1 MKRRRAQQAMV
12 KPAAAVV
19 LVLLLIIGVSWAS
32 CRKKKEAQTPVVE
45 LTTDVII
52 SEIMTNNTGTVS
64 DGAGNHPDY
73 IELHN
78 TSGEPQDISGWGLS
92 DREDRLWVFPDKT
105 VLPPDGYILVWC
117 TGEKVENALIA
128 DFKLGAEDVIRL
140 TNAMGEPLF
149 TMEIPS
155 IYTGY
160 TLSWDADARQYVQM
174 LPSPLYPNTPKGVAA
189 YEESRKLEQ
198 EAADAPLAVGTTA
211 HHNGIYISEF
221 MARNG
226 TTIAGPNGQYP
237 DWIELYNTTKNP
249 VDLSGCGLSDDISK
263 PYKFVFPQG
272 TVIGARE
279 YLLVWCMAE
288 DIEGYISLPFN
299 LSGSKGDCLV
309 LVDNNSGI
317 LDMCAFNAQQKDW
330 SMRREQSGADLDT
343 KANAFV
349 ASDQPTPGFP
359 NTPQGYAAFD
369 KQRNPDVG
377 VHDITFSEILSDGY
391 RYKLDS
397 KNVPDDDDLG
407 KWVELYNRSD
417 QTVVLTGY
425 SLSDNEKKPTKWVFP
440 EGTSIAGKGYLIL
453 YMSGSLPLEG
463 KKEDTVTPEMKA
475 LTLDFSVS
483 DQGETLYLYNDQQTL
498 IDRVTVPASVA
509 CVSYAKVGDTWGLC
523 ETPTPKAANTAPL
536 MGSAYCEAPVV
547 SLPSG
552 VYHGAQTVSMEVPA
566 GTYVTYTLDCTT
578 PTEASTRYRAGEQL
592 TFSENAVLRA
602 RTFSENGTGYK
613 SPVVSNTYIIVGDK
627 QTTDAHDS
635 TLPVCFLVTDP
646 DNLFNVDYGI
656 YVVGSHYQG
665 KTAATAWTTPANDRK
680 LGANYNQRG
689 REWERQAHWTYTS
702 AGGQNVLYES
712 DLMIRIFGSYSRYQ
726 KQRNFAL
733 IARKGY
739 GGSAFD
745 YPFFDN
751 RPSDWAYESLVLR
764 CSAKDAVATKIRD
777 CLMTGLL
784 EDGGVDLCV
793 QAYVQTALY
802 LNGQYWGVYNLR
814 EKVSRAYIAQHY
826 SINNKDTIDVLR
838 GNGVLVAGDPKAV
851 DDYAALI
858 DFCKSKNCDL
868 SNYGDYQYVCSQID
882 VENFALYCAAEIIVG
897 NNDSGNIK
905 WWRSSE
911 KDGKWRWIFYD
922 FCDAMA
928 RNDEKE
934 DSITNGY
941 RRDFFT
947 KYFHPEGHGAGKG
960 FSTVLARSLLKNNDF
975 VEIFLKYC
983 AMMVNEVYSPEKINA
998 KVDELSSNIASEI
1011 EWDFPR
1017 WDLSVKNW
1025 KAHINNVRGYA
1036 NHYQEYYFKY
1046 LKAYIKKNT
1055 NYKLTD
1061 QKMME
1066 IFGRTE

>member
-12 KPAAAVV
+12 KPAVAIL

-32 CRKKKEAQTPVVE
+32 CRKKKAAQTSAVQ

-52 SEIMTNNTGTVS
+52 SEIMINNTGIVS

-73 IELHN
+73 VELHN
-78 TSGEPQDISGWGLS
+78 ISAQNQDISGWGLS

-128 DFKLGAEDVIRL
+128 DFKLGAGDVIRF
-140 TNAMGEPLF
+140 TNGAGEPLF

-155 IYTGY
+155 VYTGY
-160 TLSWDADARQYVQM
+160 TLSWNGETRQYENM
-174 LPSPLYPNTPKGVAA
+174 LPSPLYPNTPAGVAA
-189 YEESRKLEQ
+189 YEESRKLNES
-198 EAADAPLAVGTTA
+198 EAPLSVGTTA
-211 HHNGIYISEF
+211 QHNGVYISEL

-226 TTIAGPNGQYP
+226 TTTAGPNGQYP
-237 DWIELYNTTKNP
+237 DWIELCNTATLP
-249 VDLSGCGLSDDISK
+249 VDLSGCGISDDIRK
-263 PYKFVFPQG
+263 PYKFTFPQG
-272 TVIGARE
+272 TTIGAGE
-279 YLLVWCMAE
+279 YLLLWCMA
-288 DIEGYISLPFN
+288 DQMDGYISLPFN
-299 LSGSKGDCLV
+299 LSGSKGDAV
-309 LVDNNSGI
+309 ILVDQNGGI
-317 LDMCAFNAQQKDW
+317 LDMCEFTAQEKDS
-330 SMRREQSGADLDT
+330 SMIRGYQANGDLDT
-343 KANAFV
+343 QSGFSVTDK
-349 ASDQPTPGFP
+349 PTPGYP
-359 NTPQGYAAFD
+359 NTSAGYAAFD

-391 RYKLDS
+391 RYHLDA
-397 KNVPDDDDLG
+397 KGVPDDDDQG

-417 QTVVLTGY
+417 QTVSLTGY

-463 KKEDTVTPEMKA
+463 KDEKSVTADMKA
-475 LTLDFSVS
+475 RTLNFSVS
-483 DQGETLYLYNDQQTL
+483 GQGETLYLYNDKGTL
-498 IDRVTVPASVA
+498 IDRVTVPMSMA
-509 CVSYAKVGDTWGLC
+509 CVSYARVGDTWGLC
-523 ETPTPKAANTAPL
+523 ETPTQGAANTAPL
-536 MGSAYCEAPVV
+536 LGSAYCDAPTV

-552 VYHGAQTVSMEVPA
+552 VYHGKQVISMEIPA
-566 GTYVTYTLDCTT
+566 GTYVTYTLDSTT
-578 PTEASTRYRAGEQL
+578 PTESSTRYRAGEQL
-592 TFSENAVLRA
+592 TFDTNAVLRA
-602 RTFSENGTGYK
+602 RAFSENGTLYK
-613 SPVVSNTYIIVGDK
+613 SQVVSNTYVIVGDK

-665 KTAATAWTTPANDRK
+665 KTAATEWTTPSNDRK

-689 REWERQAHWTYTS
+689 REWERPAHWTYTS
-702 AGGQNVLYES
+702 SGGKEVLFES
-712 DLMIRIFGSYSRYQ
+712 DLMIRIFGSFSRYQ
-726 KQRNFAL
+726 RQRNFAL

-739 GGSAFD
+739 GGSTLD
-745 YPFFDN
+745 YPFFSN
-751 RPSDWAYESLVLR
+751 RPFDSYESLVLR

-826 SINNKDTIDVLR
+826 SVTNKDSIDILR
-838 GNGVLVAGDPKAV
+838 GNGVLVSGDPKSV
-851 DDYAALI
+851 DDYNALI

-868 SNYGDYQYVCSQID
+868 SNYGDYEYVCSQMD

-911 KDGKWRWIFYD
+911 KDGKWRWIYYD

-928 RNDEKE
+928 RNDEKD
-934 DSITNGY
+934 DSVTNGY
-941 RRDFFT
+941 RRDFFS
-947 KYFHPEGHGAGKG
+947 KYFNPEGHGAGKG
-960 FSTVLARSLLKNNDF
+960 FSTVLARSLLKNNEF
-975 VEIFLKYC
+975 VEIFLKAC
-983 AMMVNEVYSPEKINA
+983 ALMVNDVYSPEKINA
-998 KVDELSSNIASEI
+998 KVDVLSSTIASEI

-1017 WDLSVKNW
+1017 WDLTVKNW

-1061 QKMME
+1061 EKMMQ

>member
-12 KPAAAVV
+12 KPAVAIL

-32 CRKKKEAQTPVVE
+32 CRKKKAAQTSAVQ

-52 SEIMTNNTGTVS
+52 SEIMINNTGIVS

-73 IELHN
+73 VELHN
-78 TSGEPQDISGWGLS
+78 ISAQNQDISGWGLS

-128 DFKLGAEDVIRL
+128 DFKLGAGDVIRL
-140 TNAMGEPLF
+140 TNGAGEPLF

-155 IYTGY
+155 VYTGY
-160 TLSWDADARQYVQM
+160 TLSWNGETRQYENM
-174 LPSPLYPNTPKGVAA
+174 LPSPLYPNTPAGVAA
-189 YEESRKLEQ
+189 YEESRKLNES
-198 EAADAPLAVGTTA
+198 EAPLSVGTTA
-211 HHNGIYISEF
+211 QHNGVYISEL

-226 TTIAGPNGQYP
+226 TTTAGPNGQYP
-237 DWIELYNTTKNP
+237 DWIELCNTATLP
-249 VDLSGCGLSDDISK
+249 VDLSGCGISDDIRK
-263 PYKFVFPQG
+263 PYKFTFPQG
-272 TVIGARE
+272 TTIGAGE
-279 YLLVWCMAE
+279 YLLLWCMA
-288 DIEGYISLPFN
+288 DQVDGYISLPFN
-299 LSGSKGDCLV
+299 LSGSKGDAV
-309 LVDNNSGI
+309 ILVDQNGGI
-317 LDMCAFNAQQKDW
+317 LDMCEFTAQEKDS
-330 SMRREQSGADLDT
+330 SMIRGYQANGDLDT
-343 KANAFV
+343 QSGFDLTDK
-349 ASDQPTPGFP
+349 PTPGYP
-359 NTPQGYAAFD
+359 NTSAGYAAFD

-391 RYKLDS
+391 RYHLDA
-397 KNVPDDDDLG
+397 KGVPDDDDQG

-417 QTVVLTGY
+417 QTVSLTGY

-463 KKEDTVTPEMKA
+463 KDEKSVTADMKA
-475 LTLDFSVS
+475 RTLNFSVS
-483 DQGETLYLYNDQQTL
+483 GQGETLYLYNDKGTL
-498 IDRVTVPASVA
+498 IDRVTVPMSMA
-509 CVSYAKVGDTWGLC
+509 CVSYARVGDTWGLC
-523 ETPTPKAANTAPL
+523 ETPTQGAANTAPL
-536 MGSAYCEAPVV
+536 LGSAYCDAPTV

-552 VYHGAQTVSMEVPA
+552 VYHGKQVISMEIPA
-566 GTYVTYTLDCTT
+566 GTYVTYTLDSTT
-578 PTEASTRYRAGEQL
+578 PTESSTRYRAGEQL
-592 TFSENAVLRA
+592 TFDTNAVLRA
-602 RTFSENGTGYK
+602 RAFSENGTLYK
-613 SPVVSNTYIIVGDK
+613 SQVVSNTYVIVGDK

-665 KTAATAWTTPANDRK
+665 KTAATEWTTPSNDRK

-689 REWERQAHWTYTS
+689 REWERPAHWTYTS
-702 AGGQNVLYES
+702 SGGKEVLFES
-712 DLMIRIFGSYSRYQ
+712 DLMIRIFGSFSRYQ
-726 KQRNFAL
+726 RQRNFAL

-739 GGSAFD
+739 GGSTLD
-745 YPFFDN
+745 YPFFSN
-751 RPSDWAYESLVLR
+751 RPFDSYESLVLR

-826 SINNKDTIDVLR
+826 SVTNKDSIDILR
-838 GNGVLVAGDPKAV
+838 GNGVLVSGDPKAV
-851 DDYAALI
+851 DDYNALI

-868 SNYGDYQYVCSQID
+868 SNYGDYEYVCSQMD

-911 KDGKWRWIFYD
+911 KDGKWRWIYYD

-928 RNDEKE
+928 RNDEKD
-934 DSITNGY
+934 DSVTNGY
-941 RRDFFT
+941 RRDFFS
-947 KYFHPEGHGAGKG
+947 KYFNPEGHGAGKG
-960 FSTVLARSLLKNNDF
+960 FSTVLARSLLKNNEF
-975 VEIFLKYC
+975 VEIFLKAC
-983 AMMVNEVYSPEKINA
+983 ALMVNDVYSPEKIDA
-998 KVDELSSNIASEI
+998 KVDVLSSTIASEI

-1046 LKAYIKKNT
+1046 LKNYINKNT

>member
-12 KPAAAVV
+12 KPAVAIL

-32 CRKKKEAQTPVVE
+32 CRKKKAAQTSAVQ

-52 SEIMTNNTGTVS
+52 SEIMINNTGIVS

-73 IELHN
+73 VELHN
-78 TSGEPQDISGWGLS
+78 ISAQNQDISGWGLS

-128 DFKLGAEDVIRL
+128 NFKLGAGDVIRL
-140 TNAMGEPLF
+140 TNGAGEPLF

-155 IYTGY
+155 VYTGY
-160 TLSWDADARQYVQM
+160 TLSWNGETRQYENM
-174 LPSPLYPNTPKGVAA
+174 LPSPLYPNTPAGVAA
-189 YEESRKLEQ
+189 YEESRKLNES
-198 EAADAPLAVGTTA
+198 EAPLSVGTTA
-211 HHNGIYISEF
+211 QHNGVYISEL

-226 TTIAGPNGQYP
+226 TTTAGPNGQYP
-237 DWIELYNTTKNP
+237 DWIELCNTATLP
-249 VDLSGCGLSDDISK
+249 VDLSGCGISDDIRK
-263 PYKFVFPQG
+263 PYKFTFPQG
-272 TVIGARE
+272 TTIGAGE
-279 YLLVWCMAE
+279 YLLLWCMA
-288 DIEGYISLPFN
+288 DQMDGYISLPFN
-299 LSGSKGDCLV
+299 LSGSKGDAV
-309 LVDNNSGI
+309 ILVDQNGGI
-317 LDMCAFNAQQKDW
+317 LDMCEFTAQEKDS
-330 SMRREQSGADLDT
+330 SMIRGYQANGDLDT
-343 KANAFV
+343 QSGFSVTDK
-349 ASDQPTPGFP
+349 PTPGYP
-359 NTPQGYAAFD
+359 NTSAGYAAFD

-391 RYKLDS
+391 RYHLDA
-397 KNVPDDDDLG
+397 KGVPDDDDQG

-417 QTVVLTGY
+417 QTVSLTGY

-463 KKEDTVTPEMKA
+463 KDEKSVTADMKA
-475 LTLDFSVS
+475 RTLNFSVS
-483 DQGETLYLYNDQQTL
+483 GQGETLYLYNDKGTL
-498 IDRVTVPASVA
+498 IDRVTVPMSMA
-509 CVSYAKVGDTWGLC
+509 CVSYARVGDTWGLC
-523 ETPTPKAANTAPL
+523 ETPTQGAANTAPL
-536 MGSAYCEAPVV
+536 LGSAYCDAPTV

-552 VYHGAQTVSMEVPA
+552 VYHGKQVISMEIPA
-566 GTYVTYTLDCTT
+566 GTYVTYTLDSTP
-578 PTEASTRYRAGEQL
+578 PTESSTRYRAGEQL
-592 TFSENAVLRA
+592 TFDTNAVLRA
-602 RTFSENGTGYK
+602 RAFSENGTLYK
-613 SPVVSNTYIIVGDK
+613 SQVVSNTYVIVGDK

-665 KTAATAWTTPANDRK
+665 KTAATEWTTPSNDRK

-689 REWERQAHWTYTS
+689 REWERPAHWTYTS
-702 AGGQNVLYES
+702 SGGKEVLFES
-712 DLMIRIFGSYSRYQ
+712 DLMIRIFGSFSRYQ
-726 KQRNFAL
+726 RQRNFAL

-739 GGSAFD
+739 GGSTLD
-745 YPFFDN
+745 YPFFSN
-751 RPSDWAYESLVLR
+751 RPFDSYESLVLR

-826 SINNKDTIDVLR
+826 SVTNKDSIDILR
-838 GNGVLVAGDPKAV
+838 GNGVLVSGDPKAV
-851 DDYAALI
+851 DDYNALI

-868 SNYGDYQYVCSQID
+868 SNYGDYEYVCSQMD

-911 KDGKWRWIFYD
+911 KDGKWRWIYYD

-928 RNDEKE
+928 RNDEKD
-934 DSITNGY
+934 DSVTNGY
-941 RRDFFT
+941 RRDFFS
-947 KYFHPEGHGAGKG
+947 KYFNPEGHGAGKG
-960 FSTVLARSLLKNNDF
+960 FSTVLARSLLKNNEF
-975 VEIFLKYC
+975 VEIFLKAC
-983 AMMVNEVYSPEKINA
+983 ALMVNDVYSPEKINA
-998 KVDELSSNIASEI
+998 KVDVLSSTIASEI

-1017 WDLSVKNW
+1017 WDLTVKNW

-1061 QKMME
+1061 EKMMQ

>member
-12 KPAAAVV
+12 KPAVAIL

-32 CRKKKEAQTPVVE
+32 CRKKKAAQTSAVQ

-52 SEIMTNNTGTVS
+52 SEIMINNTGIVS

-73 IELHN
+73 VELHN
-78 TSGEPQDISGWGLS
+78 ISAQNQDISGWGLS
-92 DREDRLWVFPDKT
+92 DREDRLWVFPEKT

-128 DFKLGAEDVIRL
+128 DFKLGAGDVIRL
-140 TNAMGEPLF
+140 TNGAGEPLF
-149 TMEIPS
+149 TMETPS
-155 IYTGY
+155 VYTGY
-160 TLSWDADARQYVQM
+160 TLSWNGETRQYENM
-174 LPSPLYPNTPKGVAA
+174 LPSPLYPNTPAG
-189 YEESRKLEQ
+189 
-198 EAADAPLAVGTTA
+198 GTTA
-211 HHNGIYISEF
+211 QHNGVYISEL

-226 TTIAGPNGQYP
+226 TTTAGPNGQYP
-237 DWIELYNTTKNP
+237 DWIELCNTATLP
-249 VDLSGCGLSDDISK
+249 VDLSGCGISDDIRK
-263 PYKFVFPQG
+263 PYKFTFPQG
-272 TVIGARE
+272 TTIGAGE
-279 YLLVWCMAE
+279 YLLLWCMA
-288 DIEGYISLPFN
+288 DQMDGYISLPFN
-299 LSGSKGDCLV
+299 LSGSKGDAV
-309 LVDNNSGI
+309 ILVDQNGGI
-317 LDMCAFNAQQKDW
+317 LDMCEFTAQEKDS
-330 SMRREQSGADLDT
+330 SMIRGYQANGDLDT
-343 KANAFV
+343 QSGFSVTDK
-349 ASDQPTPGFP
+349 PTPGYP
-359 NTPQGYAAFD
+359 NTSAGYAAFD

-391 RYKLDS
+391 RYHLDA
-397 KNVPDDDDLG
+397 KGVPDDDDQG

-417 QTVVLTGY
+417 QTVSLTGY

-463 KKEDTVTPEMKA
+463 KDEKSVTADMKA
-475 LTLDFSVS
+475 RTLNFSVS
-483 DQGETLYLYNDQQTL
+483 GQGETLYLYNDKGTL
-498 IDRVTVPASVA
+498 IDRVTVPMSMA
-509 CVSYAKVGDTWGLC
+509 CVSYARVGDTWGLC
-523 ETPTPKAANTAPL
+523 ETPTQGAANTAPL
-536 MGSAYCEAPVV
+536 LGSAYCDAPTV

-552 VYHGAQTVSMEVPA
+552 VYHGKQVISMEIPA
-566 GTYVTYTLDCTT
+566 GTYVTYTLDSTT
-578 PTEASTRYRAGEQL
+578 PTESSTRYRAGEQL
-592 TFSENAVLRA
+592 TFDTNAVLRA
-602 RTFSENGTGYK
+602 RAFSENGTLYK
-613 SPVVSNTYIIVGDK
+613 SQVVSNTYVIVGDK

-665 KTAATAWTTPANDRK
+665 KTAATEWTTPSNDRK

-689 REWERQAHWTYTS
+689 REWERPAHWTYTS
-702 AGGQNVLYES
+702 SGGKEVLFES
-712 DLMIRIFGSYSRYQ
+712 DLMIRIFGSFSRYQ
-726 KQRNFAL
+726 RQRNFAL

-739 GGSAFD
+739 GGSTLD
-745 YPFFDN
+745 YPFFSN
-751 RPSDWAYESLVLR
+751 RPFDSYESLVLR

-826 SINNKDTIDVLR
+826 SVTNKDSIDILR
-838 GNGVLVAGDPKAV
+838 GNGVLVSGDPKAV
-851 DDYAALI
+851 DDYNALI

-868 SNYGDYQYVCSQID
+868 SNYGDYEYVCSQMD

-911 KDGKWRWIFYD
+911 KDGKWRWIYYD

-928 RNDEKE
+928 RNDEKD
-934 DSITNGY
+934 DSVTNGY
-941 RRDFFT
+941 RRDFFS
-947 KYFHPEGHGAGKG
+947 KYFNPEGHGAGKG
-960 FSTVLARSLLKNNDF
+960 FSTVLARSLLKNNEF
-975 VEIFLKYC
+975 VEIFLKAC
-983 AMMVNEVYSPEKINA
+983 ALMVNDVYSPEKINA
-998 KVDELSSNIASEI
+998 KVDVLSSTIASEI

-1017 WDLSVKNW
+1017 WDLTVKNW

-1061 QKMME
+1061 EKMMQ

>member
-1 MKRRRAQQAMV
+1 MKRRRAQLAMV

-32 CRKKKEAQTPVVE
+32 CRKKKAAEAPAVQ

-52 SEIMTNNTGTVS
+52 SEIMTNNTGIVS

-73 IELHN
+73 VELHN
-78 TSGEPQDISGWGLS
+78 TSTQEQDISGWGLS

-128 DFKLGAEDVIRL
+128 DFKLSAGDVIRL
-140 TNAMGEPLF
+140 TNAAGEPLF

-160 TLSWDADARQYVQM
+160 TLSWDDNARQYVEM
-174 LPSPLYPNTPKGVAA
+174 LPSPLYPNTPAGSAA
-189 YEESRKLEQ
+189 YEESRKLGEN
-198 EAADAPLAVGTTA
+198 DAPLSVGATA
-211 HHNGIYISEF
+211 QHNGVYISEL

-226 TTIAGPNGQYP
+226 TTTAGPNGQYP
-237 DWIELYNTTKNP
+237 DWIELHNTTNAP
-249 VDLSGCGLSDDISK
+249 VDLSGCGISDDIRK
-263 PYKFVFPQG
+263 PYKFTFPQG
-272 TVIGARE
+272 SSIDPGQ
-279 YLLVWCMAE
+279 YLLLWCMPE
-288 DIEGYISLPFN
+288 EMEGYISLPFN
-299 LSGSKGDCLV
+299 LSGSKGDAV
-309 LVDNNSGI
+309 ILVDKNGGI
-317 LDMCAFNAQQKDW
+317 LDMCEFGVQTKDC
-330 SMRREQSGADLDT
+330 SMIRGYTGSGDLDT
-343 KANAFV
+343 QSGFV
-349 ASDQPTPGFP
+349 SSDKPTPGYP
-359 NTPQGYAAFD
+359 NTAAGYAAFD

-391 RYKLDS
+391 RYKLDA
-397 KNVPDDDDLG
+397 KNTPDDDDQG

-417 QTVVLTGY
+417 QTVSLTGY

-463 KKEDTVTPEMKA
+463 KDEKSVTAEMKA
-475 LTLDFSVS
+475 RTLNFSVS
-483 DQGETLYLYNDQQTL
+483 GQGETLYLYNDAGTL
-498 IDRVTVPASVA
+498 IDRVTVPMSVA
-509 CVSYAKVGDTWGLC
+509 CVSYAKVGDSWGLC
-523 ETPTPKAANTAPL
+523 DTPTQGAANTAPL
-536 MGSAYCEAPVV
+536 LGSAYCEVPAV
-547 SLPSG
+547 SQPSG
-552 VYHGAQTVSMEVPA
+552 VYHGTQVVSMEVPA
-566 GTYVTYTLDCTT
+566 GTYVTYTLDSTT
-578 PTEASTRYRAGEQL
+578 PTESSTRYRAGEQL
-592 TFSENAVLRA
+592 TFSQNAVLRA
-602 RTFSENGTGYK
+602 RAFSENGTLYK
-613 SPVVSNTYIIVGDK
+613 SPVVSNTYIIVGDT

-656 YVVGSHYQG
+656 YVVGSHFQG
-665 KTAATAWTTPANDRK
+665 KTAATEWTTPANDRK

-689 REWERQAHWTYTS
+689 REWERPAHWTYTS
-702 AGGQNVLYES
+702 AGGKEVLYES
-712 DLMIRIFGSYSRYQ
+712 DLMIRIFGAFSRYQ

-739 GGSAFD
+739 GGSTLD
-745 YPFFDN
+745 YPFFSN
-751 RPSDWAYESLVLR
+751 RPFTSYESLVLR
-764 CSAKDAVATKIRD
+764 CSAKDAVATKLRD
-777 CLMTGLL
+777 IMMTGLI
-784 EDGGVDLCV
+784 EDAGLDTAV

-814 EKVSRAYIAQHY
+814 EKISRSFIAQHY
-826 SINNKDTIDVLR
+826 SITNKDSIDVMKW
-838 GNGVLVAGDPKAV
+838 NGVYAAGNPDCV
-851 DDYAALI
+851 NDYKALI
-858 DFCKSKNCDL
+858 DFCESKNCDL
-868 SNYGDYQYVCSQID
+868 SNYGDYEYVCSQID
-882 VENFALYCAAEIIVG
+882 VENFAMYCAVEIVTG

-911 KDGKWRWIFYD
+911 KDGKWRWILYD
-922 FCDAMA
+922 FDDAMA
-928 RNDEKE
+928 RNDERDD
-934 DSITNGY
+934 DSTNGY
-941 RRDFFT
+941 RRDFFS
-947 KYFHPEGHGAGKG
+947 KYFHPKGHGAGKG

-983 AMMVNEVYSPEKINA
+983 AVMVNEVYSPEKIVA
-998 KVDELSSNIASEI
+998 KVDALSGNIASEI

-1017 WDLSVKNW
+1017 WSLTVKNW

-1046 LKAYIKKNT
+1046 LKNYINKNT

>member
-12 KPAAAVV
+12 KPAVAAI

-32 CRKKKEAQTPVVE
+32 CRKKKTAKV
-45 LTTDVII
+45 LTVQLTSDIVI
-52 SEIMTNNTGTVS
+52 SEIMVNNTGIVS

-73 IELHN
+73 VELHN
-78 TSGEPQDISGWGLS
+78 TSIKEQDISGWGLS

-117 TGEKVENALIA
+117 TGEKVDNALVA
-128 DFKLGAEDVIRL
+128 DFKLSAGDVIRL
-140 TNAMGEPLF
+140 TNAGGEPLF
-149 TMEIPS
+149 TMEVPS
-155 IYTGY
+155 VYTGY
-160 TLSWDADARQYVQM
+160 TLSWNAGTQEYEEM
-174 LPSPLYPNTPKGVAA
+174 LPSPLYPNTAAGIAA
-189 YEESRKLEQ
+189 YEESRKLGEN
-198 EAADAPLAVGTTA
+198 DAPVSVGTTSQ
-211 HHNGIYISEF
+211 HNGVYISEL
-221 MARNG
+221 MTRNG
-226 TTIAGPNGQYP
+226 TTTAGPNGQYP
-237 DWIELYNTTKNP
+237 DWIELHNTTNGP
-249 VDLSGCGLSDDISK
+249 VDLSGCGISDDIRK
-263 PYKFVFPQG
+263 PYKYTFPQG
-272 TVIGARE
+272 TVIGAGE
-279 YLLVWCMAE
+279 YKLLWCMPE
-288 DIEGYISLPFN
+288 KMPDYISLPFN
-299 LSGSKGDCLV
+299 LSGSKGDSV
-309 LVDNNSGI
+309 ILVDKNGGI
-317 LDMCAFNAQQKDW
+317 LDMCEFGAQEKDW
-330 SMRREQSGADLDT
+330 SMIRGYTAGGDLDT
-343 KANAFV
+343 AGGFT
-349 ASDQPTPGFP
+349 ASDKPTPGYP
-359 NTPQGYAAFD
+359 NTTAGYAAFD

-397 KNVPDDDDLG
+397 KGVPDDDDQG
-407 KWVELYNRSD
+407 KWIELYNRSD
-417 QTVVLTGY
+417 QTVSLTGY

-453 YMSGSLPLEG
+453 YMNGSLPLEG
-463 KKEDTVTPEMKA
+463 KKEDSVTADMKA
-475 LTLDFSVS
+475 RTLSFAVS
-483 DQGETLYLYNDQQTL
+483 GQGETLYLYNNSGTL
-498 IDRVTVPASVA
+498 IDRVTVPVSVA

-523 ETPTPKAANTAPL
+523 ETPTQGAANTAPL
-536 MGSAYCEAPVV
+536 LGSAYCEEPVF
-547 SLPSG
+547 SLSSG
-552 VYHGAQTVSMEVPA
+552 VYHGTQSVSIDVPA
-566 GTYVTYTLDCTT
+566 GTYVTYTLDSTT
-578 PTEASTRYRAGEQL
+578 PTNTSTRYRAGEKF
-592 TFSENAVLRA
+592 TVSENTVIRA
-602 RTFSENGTGYK
+602 RAFSENGTLYK

-627 QTTDAHDS
+627 QTIKAHDS

-656 YVVGSHYQG
+656 YVVGSHFQG
-665 KTAATAWTTPANDRK
+665 KTKATEWTTPANDRK

-689 REWERQAHWTYTS
+689 REWERPAHWTYTS
-702 AGGQNVLYES
+702 PGGQSVLFEQ
-712 DLMIRIFGSYSRYQ
+712 DLMIRIFGSFSRYQ

-733 IARKGY
+733 VARKGF
-739 GGSAFD
+739 GGSTLD
-745 YPFFDN
+745 YPFFSN
-751 RPSDWAYESLVLR
+751 RPFESYESLVLR

-784 EDGGVDLCV
+784 EDGGADIGV

-802 LNGQYWGVYNLR
+802 LNGEYWGIYNLR
-814 EKVSRAYIAQHY
+814 EKVSRAFIAQHY
-826 SINNKDTIDVLR
+826 SVSNKDTIDVLR
-838 GNGVLVAGDPKAV
+838 GNGVLVSGDPKAV

-858 DFCKSKNCDL
+858 KFCESKKCDL
-868 SNYGDYQYVCSQID
+868 SNYGDYEYVCSQID

-934 DSITNGY
+934 DAYTNGY

-947 KYFHPEGHGAGKG
+947 KYFHPDGHGAGKG

-983 AMMVNEVYSPEKINA
+983 AMMVNDVYSPEKINA
-998 KVDELSSNIASEI
+998 KVDVLAGNIASEI

-1017 WDLSVKNW
+1017 WELTVKNW

-1061 QKMME
+1061 AKMME

>member
-1 MKRRRAQQAMV
+1 MV
-12 KPAAAVV
+12 KPAAAVG

-78 TSGEPQDISGWGLS
+78 TSSEPQDISGWGLS

-211 HHNGIYISEF
+211 HHNGVYISEF

-237 DWIELYNTTKNP
+237 DWIELYNTTKSP

-317 LDMCAFNAQQKDW
+317 LDMCEFNAQQKDW

-343 KANAFV
+343 KPSAFV

-498 IDRVTVPASVA
+498 IDRVTVPASMA

-578 PTEASTRYRAGEQL
+578 PTESSTRYRAGEQL
-592 TFSENAVLRA
+592 TFDTNAVLRA
-602 RTFSENGTGYK
+602 RTFSENGTLYK
-613 SPVVSNTYIIVGDK
+613 SPMVSNTYVIVGDK

-656 YVVGSHYQG
+656 YVVGSHFQG

-689 REWERQAHWTYTS
+689 REWERPAHWTYTS
-702 AGGQNVLYES
+702 SGGKEVLYES
-712 DLMIRIFGSYSRYQ
+712 DLMIRIFGAFSRYQ

-739 GGSAFD
+739 GGSTLD
-745 YPFFDN
+745 YPFFSN
-751 RPSDWAYESLVLR
+751 RPFESYESLVLR

-777 CLMTGLL
+777 IMMTGLIDDAHL
-784 EDGGVDLCV
+784 DTAV

-814 EKVSRAYIAQHY
+814 EKVSRSFIAQHY
-826 SINNKDTIDVLR
+826 SINNKDSIDVMKW
-838 GNGVLVAGDPKAV
+838 NGVYAAGDPDCVK
-851 DDYAALI
+851 DYQALI

-868 SNYGDYQYVCSQID
+868 SNYGDYEYVCSQID
-882 VENFALYCAAEIIVG
+882 VENFAMYCAVEIVTG

-911 KDGKWRWIFYD
+911 KDGKWRWILYD
-922 FCDAMA
+922 FDDAMA

-934 DSITNGY
+934 DAYTNGY
-941 RRDFFT
+941 RRDFFS
-947 KYFHPEGHGAGKG
+947 KYFHPDGHGANKG
-960 FSTVLARSLLKNNDF
+960 FSTVLARSLLKNNEF

-983 AMMVNEVYSPEKINA
+983 AKMVNDVYSSEKIVA
-998 KVDELSSNIASEI
+998 KVDTLSGNIASEI

-1017 WDLSVKNW
+1017 WELTVKNW
-1025 KAHINNVRGYA
+1025 KAHLNNVKGYA

>member
-12 KPAAAVV
+12 KPAVAIV

-32 CRKKKEAQTPVVE
+32 CRKKKAAQVAAVQ

-52 SEIMTNNTGTVS
+52 SEIMINNTGTVS

-73 IELHN
+73 VELHN
-78 TSGEPQDISGWGLS
+78 VSAQNQDISGWGLS
-92 DREDRLWVFPDKT
+92 DREDRLWVFPEKT

-128 DFKLGAEDVIRL
+128 DFKLGAGDVIRL
-140 TNAMGEPLF
+140 TNAAGEPLF

-155 IYTGY
+155 VYTGY
-160 TLSWDADARQYVQM
+160 TLSWNSETRQYENM
-174 LPSPLYPNTPKGVAA
+174 LPSPLYPNTPAGVAA
-189 YEESRKLEQ
+189 YEESRKLNES
-198 EAADAPLAVGTTA
+198 EAPLSVGTTA
-211 HHNGIYISEF
+211 QHNGVYISELQ
-221 MARNG
+221 ARNG
-226 TTIAGPNGQYP
+226 TTTAGPNGQYP
-237 DWIELYNTTKNP
+237 DWVELYNTTSLP
-249 VDLSGCGLSDDISK
+249 VDLSGCGVSDDIRK
-263 PYKFVFPQG
+263 PYKFTFPQG
-272 TVIGARE
+272 TTIGAGE
-279 YLLVWCMAE
+279 YLLLWCMA
-288 DIEGYISLPFN
+288 DQVDGYISLPFN
-299 LSGSKGDCLV
+299 LSGSKGDAV
-309 LVDNNSGI
+309 ILVDQNGGI
-317 LDMCAFNAQQKDW
+317 LDICEFTAQEKDS
-330 SMRREQSGADLDT
+330 SMIRGYQANGDLDT
-343 KANAFV
+343 QSGFSVTDK
-349 ASDQPTPGFP
+349 PTPGYP
-359 NTPQGYAAFD
+359 NTSAGYAAFD

-391 RYKLDS
+391 RYHLDA
-397 KNVPDDDDLG
+397 KGVPDDDDQG

-417 QTVVLTGY
+417 QTVSLTGY

-463 KKEDTVTPEMKA
+463 KDEKSVTAEMKA
-475 LTLDFSVS
+475 RTLNFSVS
-483 DQGETLYLYNDQQTL
+483 GQGETLYLYNDKGTL
-498 IDRVTVPASVA
+498 IDRVTVPMSMA
-509 CVSYAKVGDTWGLC
+509 CVSYARVGDTWGLC
-523 ETPTPKAANTAPL
+523 ETPTQGAANTAPL
-536 MGSAYCEAPVV
+536 LGSAYCDAPTV

-552 VYHGAQTVSMEVPA
+552 VYHGKQVISMEIPA
-566 GTYVTYTLDCTT
+566 GTYVTYTLDSTT
-578 PTEASTRYRAGEQL
+578 PTESSTRYRAGEQL
-592 TFSENAVLRA
+592 TFDTNAVLRA
-602 RTFSENGTGYK
+602 RAFSENGTLYK
-613 SPVVSNTYIIVGDK
+613 SQVVSNTYVIVGDK

-665 KTAATAWTTPANDRK
+665 KTAATEWTTPSNDRK

-689 REWERQAHWTYTS
+689 REWERPAHWTYTS
-702 AGGQNVLYES
+702 SGGKEVLFES
-712 DLMIRIFGSYSRYQ
+712 DLMIRIFGSFSRYQ
-726 KQRNFAL
+726 RQRNFAL

-739 GGSAFD
+739 GGSTLD
-745 YPFFDN
+745 YPFFSN
-751 RPSDWAYESLVLR
+751 RPFESYESLVLR

-784 EDGGVDLCV
+784 EDGGADICV

-802 LNGQYWGVYNLR
+802 LNGQYWGIYNLR
-814 EKVSRAYIAQHY
+814 EKVSRAFIAQHY
-826 SINNKDTIDVLR
+826 SVTNKDTIDVLR
-838 GNGVLVAGDPKAV
+838 GNGVLVAGDPKCV
-851 DDYAALI
+851 DDYKALI

-868 SNYGDYQYVCSQID
+868 SNYGDYEYVCSQID

-911 KDGKWRWIFYD
+911 KDGKWRWIYYD

-928 RNDEKE
+928 RNDEKD
-934 DSITNGY
+934 DSVTNGY
-941 RRDFFT
+941 RRDFFS
-947 KYFHPEGHGAGKG
+947 KYFNPEGHGAGKG
-960 FSTVLARSLLKNNDF
+960 FSTVLARSLLKNNEF
-975 VEIFLKYC
+975 VEIFLKAC
-983 AMMVNEVYSPEKINA
+983 ALMVNDVYSPEKINA
-998 KVDELSSNIASEI
+998 KVDVLSSTIASEI

-1017 WDLSVKNW
+1017 WDLTVKNW

-1061 QKMME
+1061 EKMMQ

>member
-12 KPAAAVV
+12 KPAVAIL

-32 CRKKKEAQTPVVE
+32 CRKKKAAQTSAVQ

-52 SEIMTNNTGTVS
+52 SEIMINNTGTVS

-73 IELHN
+73 VELHN
-78 TSGEPQDISGWGLS
+78 VSTQNQDISGWGLS
-92 DREDRLWVFPDKT
+92 DREDRLWVFPEKT

-128 DFKLGAEDVIRL
+128 DFKLGAGDVIRL
-140 TNAMGEPLF
+140 TNAAGEPLF

-155 IYTGY
+155 VYTGY
-160 TLSWDADARQYVQM
+160 TLSWNSETRQYENM
-174 LPSPLYPNTPKGVAA
+174 LPSPLYPNTPAGVAA
-189 YEESRKLEQ
+189 YEESRKLNES
-198 EAADAPLAVGTTA
+198 EAPLSVGTTA
-211 HHNGIYISEF
+211 QHNGVYISEL

-226 TTIAGPNGQYP
+226 TTTAGPNGQYP
-237 DWIELYNTTKNP
+237 DWIELYNTGTLP
-249 VDLSGCGLSDDISK
+249 VDLSGCGISDDIRK
-263 PYKFVFPQG
+263 PYKYTFPQG
-272 TVIGARE
+272 TTIGAGQ
-279 YLLVWCMAE
+279 YLLLWCMA
-288 DIEGYISLPFN
+288 DQVDGYISLPFN
-299 LSGSKGDCLV
+299 LSGSKGDSV
-309 LVDNNSGI
+309 ILVDQNGGI
-317 LDMCAFNAQQKDW
+317 LDMCEFGAQEKDC
-330 SMRREQSGADLDT
+330 SMIRGYTGGGDLDT
-343 KANAFV
+343 QGGFV
-349 ASDQPTPGFP
+349 ATDKPTPGYP
-359 NTPQGYAAFD
+359 NTSAGYAAFD

-391 RYKLDS
+391 RYHLDA
-397 KNVPDDDDLG
+397 KGVPDDDDQG
-407 KWVELYNRSD
+407 KWVELHNRSD
-417 QTVVLTGY
+417 QTVSLTGY

-463 KKEDTVTPEMKA
+463 KDEKSVTADMKA
-475 LTLDFSVS
+475 RTLNFSVS
-483 DQGETLYLYNDQQTL
+483 GQGETLYLYNDNGTL
-498 IDRVTVPASVA
+498 IDRVTVPMSMA

-523 ETPTPKAANTAPL
+523 ETPTQGAANTAPL
-536 MGSAYCEAPVV
+536 LGSAYCDVPTV

-552 VYHGAQTVSMEVPA
+552 VYHGKQVVSMEIPE
-566 GTYVTYTLDCTT
+566 GTYVTYTLDSTT
-578 PTEASTRYRAGEQL
+578 PTESSTRYRAGEQL
-592 TFSENAVLRA
+592 TFDTNAVLRA
-602 RTFSENGTGYK
+602 RSFSENGTLYK
-613 SPVVSNTYIIVGDK
+613 SQVVSNTYVIVGDK

-646 DNLFNVDYGI
+646 DNLWNVDYGI

-665 KTAATAWTTPANDRK
+665 KTAATEWTTPSNDRK

-689 REWERQAHWTYTS
+689 REWERPAHWTYTS
-702 AGGQNVLYES
+702 AGGQSVLYES
-712 DLMIRIFGSYSRYQ
+712 DLMIRIFGSFSRYQ

-739 GGSAFD
+739 GGSTLD
-745 YPFFDN
+745 YPFFSN
-751 RPSDWAYESLVLR
+751 RPFESYESLVLR

-784 EDGGVDLCV
+784 EDAGVDLCV

-826 SINNKDTIDVLR
+826 SVTNKDSIDVLR
-838 GNGVLVAGDPKAV
+838 GNGVLVSGDQKAV
-851 DDYAALI
+851 DDYTALI

-868 SNYGDYQYVCSQID
+868 SNYGDYEYVCSQMD

-911 KDGKWRWIFYD
+911 KDGKWRWIYYD

-928 RNDEKE
+928 RNDEKD
-934 DSITNGY
+934 DSVTNGY

-947 KYFHPEGHGAGKG
+947 KYFNPEGHGAGKG
-960 FSTVLARSLLKNNDF
+960 FYTVLARSLLKNNEF
-975 VEIFLKYC
+975 VEIFLKAC
-983 AMMVNEVYSPEKINA
+983 AVMVNDVYSPEKINA
-998 KVDELSSNIASEI
+998 QVDARSGAIASEI

-1017 WDLSVKNW
+1017 WDLTVKNW

-1046 LKAYIKKNT
+1046 LKNYIKKNT

>member
-12 KPAAAVV
+12 KPAAAIV
-19 LVLLLIIGVSWAS
+19 LVILLIIGVSWAS
-32 CRKKKEAQTPVVE
+32 CRKKKAAQTSAME

-52 SEIMTNNTGTVS
+52 SEIMTNNTGIVS

-73 IELHN
+73 VELHN
-78 TSGEPQDISGWGLS
+78 ISAQNQDISGWGLS
-92 DREDRLWVFPDKT
+92 DREDRLWTFPSGT

-117 TGEKVENALIA
+117 TGEKVENTLIA
-128 DFKLGAEDVIRL
+128 DFKLGAGDVIRL
-140 TNAMGEPLF
+140 TNGAGEPLF

-155 IYTGY
+155 VYTGY
-160 TLSWDADARQYVQM
+160 TLSWNGETRQYENM
-174 LPSPLYPNTPKGVAA
+174 LPSPLYPNTPAGVAA
-189 YEESRKLEQ
+189 YEESRKLNES
-198 EAADAPLAVGTTA
+198 EAPLSVGTTA
-211 HHNGIYISEF
+211 QHNGVYISEL

-226 TTIAGPNGQYP
+226 TTTAGPNGQYP
-237 DWIELYNTTKNP
+237 DWIELCNTATLP
-249 VDLSGCGLSDDISK
+249 VDLSGCGISDDIRK
-263 PYKFVFPQG
+263 PYKFTFPQG
-272 TVIGARE
+272 TTIGAGE
-279 YLLVWCMAE
+279 YLLLWCMA
-288 DIEGYISLPFN
+288 DQMDGYISLPFN
-299 LSGSKGDCLV
+299 LSGSKGDAV
-309 LVDNNSGI
+309 ILVDQNGGI
-317 LDMCAFNAQQKDW
+317 LDMCEFTAQEKDS
-330 SMRREQSGADLDT
+330 SMIRGYQANGDLDT
-343 KANAFV
+343 QSGFSVTDK
-349 ASDQPTPGFP
+349 PTPGYP
-359 NTPQGYAAFD
+359 NTSAGYAAFD

-391 RYKLDS
+391 RYHLDA
-397 KNVPDDDDLG
+397 KGVPDDDDQG

-417 QTVVLTGY
+417 QTVSLTGY

-463 KKEDTVTPEMKA
+463 KDEKSVTADMKA
-475 LTLDFSVS
+475 RTLNFSVS
-483 DQGETLYLYNDQQTL
+483 GQGETLYLYNDKGTL
-498 IDRVTVPASVA
+498 IDRVTVPMSMA
-509 CVSYAKVGDTWGLC
+509 CVSYARVGDTWGLC
-523 ETPTPKAANTAPL
+523 ETPTQGAANTAPL
-536 MGSAYCEAPVV
+536 LGSAYCDAPTV

-552 VYHGAQTVSMEVPA
+552 VYHGKQVISMEIPA
-566 GTYVTYTLDCTT
+566 GTYVTYTLDSTT
-578 PTEASTRYRAGEQL
+578 PTESSTRYRAGEKL
-592 TFSENAVLRA
+592 TFDTNAVLRA
-602 RTFSENGTGYK
+602 RAFSENGTLYK
-613 SPVVSNTYIIVGDK
+613 SQVVSNTYVIVGDK

-665 KTAATAWTTPANDRK
+665 KTAATEWTTPSNDRK

-689 REWERQAHWTYTS
+689 REWERPAHWTYTS
-702 AGGQNVLYES
+702 SGGKEVLFES
-712 DLMIRIFGSYSRYQ
+712 DLMIRIFGSFSRYQ
-726 KQRNFAL
+726 RQRNFAL

-739 GGSAFD
+739 GGSTLD
-745 YPFFDN
+745 YPFFSN
-751 RPSDWAYESLVLR
+751 RPFDSYESLVLR

-826 SINNKDTIDVLR
+826 SVTNKDSIDILR
-838 GNGVLVAGDPKAV
+838 GNGVLVSGDPKAV
-851 DDYAALI
+851 DDYNALI

-868 SNYGDYQYVCSQID
+868 SNYGDYEYVCSQMD

-911 KDGKWRWIFYD
+911 KDGKWRWIYYD

-928 RNDEKE
+928 RNDEKD
-934 DSITNGY
+934 DSVTNGY
-941 RRDFFT
+941 RRDFFS
-947 KYFHPEGHGAGKG
+947 KYFNPEGHGAGKG
-960 FSTVLARSLLKNNDF
+960 FSTVLARSLLKNNEF
-975 VEIFLKYC
+975 VEIFLKAC
-983 AMMVNEVYSPEKINA
+983 ALMVNDVYSPEKINA
-998 KVDELSSNIASEI
+998 KVDVLSSTIASEI

-1017 WDLSVKNW
+1017 WDLTVKNW

-1061 QKMME
+1061 EKMMQ

>member
-12 KPAAAVV
+12 KPAVAIL

-32 CRKKKEAQTPVVE
+32 CRKKKAAQTSAVQ

-52 SEIMTNNTGTVS
+52 SEIMINNTGIVS

-73 IELHN
+73 VELHN
-78 TSGEPQDISGWGLS
+78 ISAQNQDISGWGLS

-128 DFKLGAEDVIRL
+128 DFKLGAGDVIRL
-140 TNAMGEPLF
+140 TNGAGEPLF

-155 IYTGY
+155 VYTGY
-160 TLSWDADARQYVQM
+160 TLSWNGETRQYENM
-174 LPSPLYPNTPKGVAA
+174 LPSPLYPNTPAGVAA
-189 YEESRKLEQ
+189 YEESRKLNES
-198 EAADAPLAVGTTA
+198 EAPLSVGTTA
-211 HHNGIYISEF
+211 QHNGVYISEL

-226 TTIAGPNGQYP
+226 TTTAGPNGQYP
-237 DWIELYNTTKNP
+237 DWIELCNTATLP
-249 VDLSGCGLSDDISK
+249 VDLSGCGISDDIRK
-263 PYKFVFPQG
+263 PYKFTFPQG
-272 TVIGARE
+272 TTIGAGE
-279 YLLVWCMAE
+279 YLLLWCMA
-288 DIEGYISLPFN
+288 DQMDGYISLPFN
-299 LSGSKGDCLV
+299 LSGSKGDAV
-309 LVDNNSGI
+309 ILVDQNGGI
-317 LDMCAFNAQQKDW
+317 LDMCEFTAQEKDS
-330 SMRREQSGADLDT
+330 SMIRGYQANGDLDT
-343 KANAFV
+343 QSGFSVTDK
-349 ASDQPTPGFP
+349 PTPGYP
-359 NTPQGYAAFD
+359 NTSAGYAAFD

-391 RYKLDS
+391 RYHLDA
-397 KNVPDDDDLG
+397 KGVPDDDDQG

-417 QTVVLTGY
+417 QTVSLTGY

-463 KKEDTVTPEMKA
+463 KDEKSVTADMKA
-475 LTLDFSVS
+475 RTLNFSVS
-483 DQGETLYLYNDQQTL
+483 GQGETLYLYNDKGTL
-498 IDRVTVPASVA
+498 IDRVTVPMSMA
-509 CVSYAKVGDTWGLC
+509 CVSYARVGDTWGLC
-523 ETPTPKAANTAPL
+523 ETPTQGAANTAPL
-536 MGSAYCEAPVV
+536 LGSAYCDAPTV

-552 VYHGAQTVSMEVPA
+552 VYHGKQVISMEIPA
-566 GTYVTYTLDCTT
+566 GTYVTYTLDSTT
-578 PTEASTRYRAGEQL
+578 PTESSTRYRAGEQL
-592 TFSENAVLRA
+592 TFDTNAVLRA
-602 RTFSENGTGYK
+602 RAFSENGTLYK
-613 SPVVSNTYIIVGDK
+613 SQVVSNTYVIVGDK

-665 KTAATAWTTPANDRK
+665 KTAATEWTTPSNDRK

-689 REWERQAHWTYTS
+689 REWERPAHWTYTS
-702 AGGQNVLYES
+702 SGGKEVLFES
-712 DLMIRIFGSYSRYQ
+712 DLMIRIFGSFSRYQ
-726 KQRNFAL
+726 RQRNFAL

-739 GGSAFD
+739 GGSTLD
-745 YPFFDN
+745 YPFFSN
-751 RPSDWAYESLVLR
+751 RPFDSYESLVLR

-826 SINNKDTIDVLR
+826 SVTNKDSIDILR
-838 GNGVLVAGDPKAV
+838 GNGVLVSGDPKSV
-851 DDYAALI
+851 DDYNALI

-868 SNYGDYQYVCSQID
+868 SNYGDYEYVCSQMD

-911 KDGKWRWIFYD
+911 KDGKWRWSYYD

-928 RNDEKE
+928 RNDRRHGPQRREGRFRHQRLPAGLLQQVFQPRRPRCGQGLFHGPGAIAAEKQRVCG
-934 DSITNGY
+934 NL
-941 RRDFFT
+941 
-947 KYFHPEGHGAGKG
+947 PEGLRPHG
-960 FSTVLARSLLKNNDF
+960 
-975 VEIFLKYC
+975 
-983 AMMVNEVYSPEKINA
+983 
-998 KVDELSSNIASEI
+998 
-1011 EWDFPR
+1011 
-1017 WDLSVKNW
+1017 
-1025 KAHINNVRGYA
+1025 
-1036 NHYQEYYFKY
+1036 Q
-1046 LKAYIKKNT
+1046 
-1055 NYKLTD
+1055 
-1061 QKMME
+1061 
-1066 IFGRTE
+1066 

>member
-1 MKRRRAQQAMV
+1 MKRRRAQLAMV

-19 LVLLLIIGVSWAS
+19 LVLVLIIGVSWAS
-32 CRKKKEAQTPVVE
+32 CRKKKAAEAPAVQ

-52 SEIMTNNTGTVS
+52 SEIMTNNTGIVS

-73 IELHN
+73 VELHN
-78 TSGEPQDISGWGLS
+78 TSTQEQDISGWGLS

-128 DFKLGAEDVIRL
+128 DFKLSAGDVIRL
-140 TNAMGEPLF
+140 TNAAGEPLF

-160 TLSWDADARQYVQM
+160 TLSWDDNARQYVEM
-174 LPSPLYPNTPKGVAA
+174 LPSPLYPNTPAGSAA
-189 YEESRKLEQ
+189 YEESRKLGEN
-198 EAADAPLAVGTTA
+198 DAPLSVGATA
-211 HHNGIYISEF
+211 QHNGVYISEL

-226 TTIAGPNGQYP
+226 TTTAGPNGQYP
-237 DWIELYNTTKNP
+237 DWIELHNTTNAP
-249 VDLSGCGLSDDISK
+249 VDLSGCGISDDIRK
-263 PYKFVFPQG
+263 PYKFTFPQG
-272 TVIGARE
+272 SSIDPGQ
-279 YLLVWCMAE
+279 YLVLWCMVE
-288 DIEGYISLPFN
+288 QMDGYISLPFN
-299 LSGSKGDCLV
+299 LSGSKGDAV
-309 LVDNNSGI
+309 ILVDKNGGI
-317 LDMCAFNAQQKDW
+317 LDMWEFGAQEKDY
-330 SMRREQSGADLDT
+330 SLIRGYTGDGNLDVHSD
-343 KANAFV
+343 FV
-349 ASDQPTPGFP
+349 VTDKPTPGYP
-359 NTPQGYAAFD
+359 NTAAGYAAFD

-391 RYKLDS
+391 RYKLDA
-397 KNVPDDDDLG
+397 KGVPDDDDQG

-417 QTVVLTGY
+417 QTVSLTGY

-463 KKEDTVTPEMKA
+463 KDEKSVTAEMKA
-475 LTLDFSVS
+475 RTLNFSVS
-483 DQGETLYLYNDQQTL
+483 GQGETLYLYNDAGTL
-498 IDRVTVPASVA
+498 IDRVTVPMSVA
-509 CVSYAKVGDTWGLC
+509 CVSYAKVGDSWGLC
-523 ETPTPKAANTAPL
+523 DTPTQGAANTAPL
-536 MGSAYCEAPVV
+536 MGSAYCEAPVISV
-547 SLPSG
+547 PSG
-552 VYHGAQTVSMEVPA
+552 VYHGTQVVSMEIPA

-578 PTEASTRYRAGEQL
+578 PTESSTRYRAGEQL
-592 TFSENAVLRA
+592 TFSQNAVLRA
-602 RTFSENGTGYK
+602 RAFSENGTLYK
-613 SPVVSNTYIIVGDK
+613 SPVVSNTYVIVGDT

-656 YVVGSHYQG
+656 YVVGSHFQG
-665 KTAATAWTTPANDRK
+665 KTAATEWTTPANDRK

-689 REWERQAHWTYTS
+689 REWERPAHWTYTS
-702 AGGQNVLYES
+702 AGGKEVIFES
-712 DLMIRIFGSYSRYQ
+712 DLMIRIFGAFSRYQ

-739 GGSAFD
+739 GGSTLD
-745 YPFFDN
+745 YPFFSN
-751 RPSDWAYESLVLR
+751 RPFTSYESLVLR
-764 CSAKDAVATKIRD
+764 CSAKDAVATKLRD
-777 CLMTGLL
+777 IMMTGLI
-784 EDGGVDLCV
+784 EDAGLDTAV

-814 EKVSRAYIAQHY
+814 EKISRSFIAQHY
-826 SINNKDTIDVLR
+826 SITNKDSIDVMKW
-838 GNGVLVAGDPKAV
+838 NGVYAAGNPDCV
-851 DDYAALI
+851 NDYKALI

-868 SNYGDYQYVCSQID
+868 SNYGDYEYVCSQID
-882 VENFALYCAAEIIVG
+882 VENFAMYCAVEIVTG

-911 KDGKWRWIFYD
+911 KDGKWRWILYD
-922 FCDAMA
+922 FDDAMA

-934 DSITNGY
+934 EAYTNGY

-947 KYFHPEGHGAGKG
+947 KYFHPDGHGAGKG

-983 AMMVNEVYSPEKINA
+983 AKMVNEVYSPEKINA
-998 KVDELSSNIASEI
+998 KVDVLSSNIASEI

-1017 WDLSVKNW
+1017 WNLTVKNW

-1046 LKAYIKKNT
+1046 LKNYINKNT

>member
-12 KPAAAVV
+12 KPAVAIL

-32 CRKKKEAQTPVVE
+32 CRKKKAAQTSAVQ
-45 LTTDVII
+45 LTSDVII
-52 SEIMTNNTGTVS
+52 SEIMINNTGIVS

-73 IELHN
+73 VELHN
-78 TSGEPQDISGWGLS
+78 ISAQNQDISGWGLS

-128 DFKLGAEDVIRL
+128 NFKLGAGDVIRL
-140 TNAMGEPLF
+140 TNGAGEPLF

-155 IYTGY
+155 VYTGY
-160 TLSWDADARQYVQM
+160 TLSWNGETRQYENM
-174 LPSPLYPNTPKGVAA
+174 LPSPLYPNTPAGVAA
-189 YEESRKLEQ
+189 YEESRKLNES
-198 EAADAPLAVGTTA
+198 EAPLSVGTTA
-211 HHNGIYISEF
+211 QHNGVYISEL

-226 TTIAGPNGQYP
+226 TTTAGPNGQYP
-237 DWIELYNTTKNP
+237 DWIELCNTATLP
-249 VDLSGCGLSDDISK
+249 VDLSGCGISDDIRK
-263 PYKFVFPQG
+263 PYKFTFPQG
-272 TVIGARE
+272 TTIGAGE
-279 YLLVWCMAE
+279 YLLLWCMA
-288 DIEGYISLPFN
+288 DQMDGYISLPFN
-299 LSGSKGDCLV
+299 LSGSKGDAV
-309 LVDNNSGI
+309 ILVDQNGGI
-317 LDMCAFNAQQKDW
+317 LDMCEFTAQEKDS
-330 SMRREQSGADLDT
+330 SMIRGYQANGDLDT
-343 KANAFV
+343 QSGFSVTDK
-349 ASDQPTPGFP
+349 PTPGYP
-359 NTPQGYAAFD
+359 NTSAGYAAFD

-391 RYKLDS
+391 RYHLDA
-397 KNVPDDDDLG
+397 KGVPDDDDQG

-417 QTVVLTGY
+417 QTVSLTGY

-463 KKEDTVTPEMKA
+463 KDEKSVTADMKA
-475 LTLDFSVS
+475 RTLNFSVS
-483 DQGETLYLYNDQQTL
+483 GQGETLYLYNDKGTL
-498 IDRVTVPASVA
+498 IDRVTVPMSMA
-509 CVSYAKVGDTWGLC
+509 CVSYARVGDTWGLC
-523 ETPTPKAANTAPL
+523 ETPTQGAANTAPL
-536 MGSAYCEAPVV
+536 LGSAYCDAPTV

-552 VYHGAQTVSMEVPA
+552 VYHGKQVISMEIPA
-566 GTYVTYTLDCTT
+566 GTYVTYTLDSTT
-578 PTEASTRYRAGEQL
+578 PTESSTRYRAGEQL
-592 TFSENAVLRA
+592 TFDTNAVLRA
-602 RTFSENGTGYK
+602 RAFSENGTLYK
-613 SPVVSNTYIIVGDK
+613 SQVVSNTYVIVGDK

-665 KTAATAWTTPANDRK
+665 KTAATEWTTPSNDRK

-689 REWERQAHWTYTS
+689 REWERPAHWTYTS
-702 AGGQNVLYES
+702 SGGKEVLFES
-712 DLMIRIFGSYSRYQ
+712 DLMIRIFGSFSRYQ
-726 KQRNFAL
+726 RQRNFAL

-739 GGSAFD
+739 GGSTLD
-745 YPFFDN
+745 YPFFSN
-751 RPSDWAYESLVLR
+751 RPFDSYESLVLR

-826 SINNKDTIDVLR
+826 SVTNKDSIDILR
-838 GNGVLVAGDPKAV
+838 GNGVLVSGDPKAV
-851 DDYAALI
+851 DDYNALI

-868 SNYGDYQYVCSQID
+868 SNYGDYEYVCSQMD

-911 KDGKWRWIFYD
+911 KDGKWRWIYYD

-928 RNDEKE
+928 RNDEKD
-934 DSITNGY
+934 DSVTNGY
-941 RRDFFT
+941 RRDFFS
-947 KYFHPEGHGAGKG
+947 KYFNPEGHGAGKG
-960 FSTVLARSLLKNNDF
+960 FSTVLARSLLKNNEF
-975 VEIFLKYC
+975 VEIFLKAC
-983 AMMVNEVYSPEKINA
+983 ALMVNDVYSPEKINA
-998 KVDELSSNIASEI
+998 KVDVLSSTIASEI

-1017 WDLSVKNW
+1017 WDLTVKNW

-1061 QKMME
+1061 EKMMQ

>member
-1 MKRRRAQQAMV
+1 MKRRRAQLAMV

-32 CRKKKEAQTPVVE
+32 CRKKKAAEAPAVQ

-52 SEIMTNNTGTVS
+52 SEIMTNNTGIVS

-73 IELHN
+73 VELHN
-78 TSGEPQDISGWGLS
+78 TSTQEQDISGWGLS

-128 DFKLGAEDVIRL
+128 DFKLGAGDVIRL
-140 TNAMGEPLF
+140 TNAAGEPLF

-160 TLSWDADARQYVQM
+160 TLSWDDNARQYVEM
-174 LPSPLYPNTPKGVAA
+174 LPSPLYPNTPAGSAA
-189 YEESRKLEQ
+189 YEESRKLGEN
-198 EAADAPLAVGTTA
+198 DAPLSVGATA
-211 HHNGIYISEF
+211 QHNGVYISEL

-226 TTIAGPNGQYP
+226 TTTAGPNGQYP
-237 DWIELYNTTKNP
+237 DWIELLNTTNAP
-249 VDLSGCGLSDDISK
+249 VDLSGCGISDDIRK
-263 PYKFVFPQG
+263 PYKFTFPQG
-272 TVIGARE
+272 SSIDPGQ
-279 YLLVWCMAE
+279 YLVLWCMVE
-288 DIEGYISLPFN
+288 QMDGYISLPFN
-299 LSGSKGDCLV
+299 LSGSKGDAV
-309 LVDNNSGI
+309 ILVDKNGGI
-317 LDMCAFNAQQKDW
+317 LDMWEFGAQEKDY
-330 SMRREQSGADLDT
+330 SLIRGYTGDGNLDVHSD
-343 KANAFV
+343 FV
-349 ASDQPTPGFP
+349 VTDKPTPGYP
-359 NTPQGYAAFD
+359 NTAAGYAAFD

-391 RYKLDS
+391 RYKLDA
-397 KNVPDDDDLG
+397 KGVPDDDDQG

-417 QTVVLTGY
+417 QTVSLTGY

-463 KKEDTVTPEMKA
+463 KDEKSVTAEMKA
-475 LTLDFSVS
+475 RTLNFSVS
-483 DQGETLYLYNDQQTL
+483 GQGETLYLYNDAGTL
-498 IDRVTVPASVA
+498 IDRVTVPMSVA
-509 CVSYAKVGDTWGLC
+509 CVSYAKVGDSWGLC
-523 ETPTPKAANTAPL
+523 DTPTQGAANTAPL
-536 MGSAYCEAPVV
+536 LGSAYCEVPAV
-547 SLPSG
+547 SQPSG
-552 VYHGAQTVSMEVPA
+552 VYHGTQVVSMEVPA

-578 PTEASTRYRAGEQL
+578 PTESSTRYRAGEQL
-592 TFSENAVLRA
+592 TFSQNAVLRA
-602 RTFSENGTGYK
+602 RAFSENGTLYK
-613 SPVVSNTYIIVGDK
+613 SPVVSNTYIIVGDT

-646 DNLFNVDYGI
+646 DNLFNVDFGI
-656 YVVGSHYQG
+656 YVVGSHFQG
-665 KTAATAWTTPANDRK
+665 KTAATEWTTPSNDRK

-689 REWERQAHWTYTS
+689 REWERPAHWTYTS
-702 AGGQNVLYES
+702 AGGKEVIFES
-712 DLMIRIFGSYSRYQ
+712 DLMIRIFGAFSRYQ

-739 GGSAFD
+739 GGSTLD
-745 YPFFDN
+745 YPFFSN
-751 RPSDWAYESLVLR
+751 RPFTSYESLVLR
-764 CSAKDAVATKIRD
+764 CSAKDAVATKLRD
-777 CLMTGLL
+777 IMMTGLI
-784 EDGGVDLCV
+784 EDAGLDTAV

-814 EKVSRAYIAQHY
+814 EKISRSFIAQHY
-826 SINNKDTIDVLR
+826 SITNKDSIDVMKW
-838 GNGVLVAGDPKAV
+838 NGVYAAGDPDCVK
-851 DDYAALI
+851 DYQALI

-868 SNYGDYQYVCSQID
+868 SNYGDYEYVCSQID
-882 VENFALYCAAEIIVG
+882 VENFAMYCAVEIVTG

-911 KDGKWRWIFYD
+911 KDGKWRWILYD
-922 FCDAMA
+922 FDDAMA

-934 DSITNGY
+934 EAYTNGY

-947 KYFHPEGHGAGKG
+947 KYFHPDGHGAGKG

-983 AMMVNEVYSPEKINA
+983 AKMVNEVYSPEKIVA
-998 KVDELSSNIASEI
+998 KVDALSSNIASEI

-1017 WDLSVKNW
+1017 WSLTVKNW
-1025 KAHINNVRGYA
+1025 KAHLNNVKGYA

-1046 LKAYIKKNT
+1046 LKNYIKKNT
-1055 NYKLTD
+1055 NYNLTD

>member
-12 KPAAAVV
+12 KPAVAIL

-32 CRKKKEAQTPVVE
+32 CRKKKAAQTSAVQ

-52 SEIMTNNTGTVS
+52 SEIMINNTGIVS

-73 IELHN
+73 VELHN
-78 TSGEPQDISGWGLS
+78 ISAQNQDISGWGLS

-128 DFKLGAEDVIRL
+128 DFKLGAGDVIRL
-140 TNAMGEPLF
+140 TNGAGEPLF

-155 IYTGY
+155 VYTGY
-160 TLSWDADARQYVQM
+160 TLSWNGETRQYENM
-174 LPSPLYPNTPKGVAA
+174 LPSPLYPNTPAGVAA
-189 YEESRKLEQ
+189 YEESRKLNES
-198 EAADAPLAVGTTA
+198 EAPLSVGTTA
-211 HHNGIYISEF
+211 QHNGVYISEL

-226 TTIAGPNGQYP
+226 TTTAGPNGQYP
-237 DWIELYNTTKNP
+237 DWIELCNTATLP
-249 VDLSGCGLSDDISK
+249 VDLSGCGISDDIRK
-263 PYKFVFPQG
+263 PYKFTFPQG
-272 TVIGARE
+272 TTIGAGE
-279 YLLVWCMAE
+279 YLLLWCMA
-288 DIEGYISLPFN
+288 DQVDGYISLPFN
-299 LSGSKGDCLV
+299 LSGSKGDAV
-309 LVDNNSGI
+309 ILVDQNGGI
-317 LDMCAFNAQQKDW
+317 LDMCEFTVQEKDS
-330 SMRREQSGADLDT
+330 SMIRGYQANGDLDT
-343 KANAFV
+343 QSGFDLTDK
-349 ASDQPTPGFP
+349 PTPGYP
-359 NTPQGYAAFD
+359 NTSAGYAAFD

-391 RYKLDS
+391 RYHLDA
-397 KNVPDDDDLG
+397 KGVPDDDDQG

-417 QTVVLTGY
+417 QTVSLTGY

-463 KKEDTVTPEMKA
+463 KDEKSVTADMKA
-475 LTLDFSVS
+475 RTLNFSVS
-483 DQGETLYLYNDQQTL
+483 GQGETLYLYNDKGTL
-498 IDRVTVPASVA
+498 IDRVTVPMSMA
-509 CVSYAKVGDTWGLC
+509 CVSYARVGDTWGFC
-523 ETPTPKAANTAPL
+523 ETPTQGAANTAPL
-536 MGSAYCEAPVV
+536 LGSAYCDAPTV

-552 VYHGAQTVSMEVPA
+552 VYHGKQVISMEIPA
-566 GTYVTYTLDCTT
+566 GTYVTYTLDSTT
-578 PTEASTRYRAGEQL
+578 PTESSTRYRAGEQL
-592 TFSENAVLRA
+592 TFDTNAVLRA
-602 RTFSENGTGYK
+602 RAFSENGTLYK
-613 SPVVSNTYIIVGDK
+613 SQVVSNTYVIVGDK

-665 KTAATAWTTPANDRK
+665 KTAATEWTTPSNDRK

-689 REWERQAHWTYTS
+689 REWERPAHWTYTS
-702 AGGQNVLYES
+702 SGGKEVLFES
-712 DLMIRIFGSYSRYQ
+712 DLMIRIFGSFSRYQ
-726 KQRNFAL
+726 RQRNFAL

-739 GGSAFD
+739 GGSTLD
-745 YPFFDN
+745 YPFFSN
-751 RPSDWAYESLVLR
+751 RPFDSYESLVLR

-826 SINNKDTIDVLR
+826 SVTNKDSIDILR
-838 GNGVLVAGDPKAV
+838 GNGVLVSGDPKAV
-851 DDYAALI
+851 DDYNALI

-868 SNYGDYQYVCSQID
+868 SNYGDYEYVCSQMD

-911 KDGKWRWIFYD
+911 KDGKWRWIYYD

-928 RNDEKE
+928 RNDEKD
-934 DSITNGY
+934 DSVTNGY
-941 RRDFFT
+941 RRDFFS
-947 KYFHPEGHGAGKG
+947 KYFNPEGHGAGKG
-960 FSTVLARSLLKNNDF
+960 FSTVLARSLLKNNEF
-975 VEIFLKYC
+975 VEIFLKAC
-983 AMMVNEVYSPEKINA
+983 ALMVNDVYSPEKINA
-998 KVDELSSNIASEI
+998 KVDVLSSTIASEI

-1017 WDLSVKNW
+1017 WDLTVKNW

-1061 QKMME
+1061 EKMMQ

>member
-1 MKRRRAQQAMV
+1 MKRRRAQLAMV

-32 CRKKKEAQTPVVE
+32 CRKKKAAEAPAVQ

-52 SEIMTNNTGTVS
+52 SEIMTNNTGIVS

-73 IELHN
+73 VELHN
-78 TSGEPQDISGWGLS
+78 TSTQEQDISGWGLS

-128 DFKLGAEDVIRL
+128 DFKLGAGDVIRL
-140 TNAMGEPLF
+140 TNAAGEPLF

-160 TLSWDADARQYVQM
+160 TLSWDDNARQYVEM
-174 LPSPLYPNTPKGVAA
+174 LPSPLYPNTPAGSAA
-189 YEESRKLEQ
+189 YEESRKLGEN
-198 EAADAPLAVGTTA
+198 DAPLSVGATA
-211 HHNGIYISEF
+211 QHNGVYISEL

-226 TTIAGPNGQYP
+226 TTTAGPNGQYP
-237 DWIELYNTTKNP
+237 DWIELLNTTNAP
-249 VDLSGCGLSDDISK
+249 VDLSGCGISDDIRK
-263 PYKFVFPQG
+263 PYKFTFPQG
-272 TVIGARE
+272 SSIDPGQ
-279 YLLVWCMAE
+279 YLVLWCMVE
-288 DIEGYISLPFN
+288 QMDGYISLPFN
-299 LSGSKGDCLV
+299 LSGSKGDAV
-309 LVDNNSGI
+309 ILVDKNGGI
-317 LDMCAFNAQQKDW
+317 LDMWEFGAQEKDY
-330 SMRREQSGADLDT
+330 SLIRGYTGDGNLDVHS
-343 KANAFV
+343 NFV
-349 ASDQPTPGFP
+349 VTDKPTPGYP
-359 NTPQGYAAFD
+359 NTAAGYAAFD

-391 RYKLDS
+391 RYKLDA
-397 KNVPDDDDLG
+397 KGVPDDDDQG

-417 QTVVLTGY
+417 QTVSLTGY

-463 KKEDTVTPEMKA
+463 KDEKSVTAEMKA
-475 LTLDFSVS
+475 RTLNFAVS
-483 DQGETLYLYNDQQTL
+483 GLGETLYLYNDAGTL
-498 IDRVTVPASVA
+498 IDRVTVPMSVA

-523 ETPTPKAANTAPL
+523 DTPTQGAANTAPL
-536 MGSAYCEAPVV
+536 LGSAYCEAPAV
-547 SLPSG
+547 SQPSG
-552 VYHGAQTVSMEVPA
+552 VYHGTQVVSMEVPA
-566 GTYVTYTLDCTT
+566 GTYVTYTLDSTT
-578 PTEASTRYRAGEQL
+578 PTESSTRYRAGEQL
-592 TFSENAVLRA
+592 TFSQNAVLRA
-602 RTFSENGTGYK
+602 RAFSENGTLYK
-613 SPVVSNTYIIVGDK
+613 SPVVSNTYIIVGDT

-656 YVVGSHYQG
+656 YVVGSHFQG
-665 KTAATAWTTPANDRK
+665 KTAATEWTTPSNDRK

-689 REWERQAHWTYTS
+689 REWERPAHWTYTS
-702 AGGQNVLYES
+702 AGGKEVLYES
-712 DLMIRIFGSYSRYQ
+712 DLMIRIFGAFSRYQ

-739 GGSAFD
+739 GGSTLD
-745 YPFFDN
+745 YPFFSN
-751 RPSDWAYESLVLR
+751 RPFTSYESLVLR
-764 CSAKDAVATKIRD
+764 CSAKDAVATKLRD
-777 CLMTGLL
+777 IMMTGLI
-784 EDGGVDLCV
+784 EDAGLDTAV

-814 EKVSRAYIAQHY
+814 EKISRSFIAQHY
-826 SINNKDTIDVLR
+826 SITNKDSIDVMKW
-838 GNGVLVAGDPKAV
+838 NGVYAAGDPDCVK
-851 DDYAALI
+851 DYQALI

-868 SNYGDYQYVCSQID
+868 SNYGDYEYVCSQID
-882 VENFALYCAAEIIVG
+882 VENFAMYCAVEIVTG

-911 KDGKWRWIFYD
+911 KDGKWRWILYD
-922 FCDAMA
+922 FDDAMA

-934 DSITNGY
+934 EAYTNGY

-947 KYFHPEGHGAGKG
+947 KYFHPDGHGAGKG

-983 AMMVNEVYSPEKINA
+983 AKMVNEVYSPEKIVA
-998 KVDELSSNIASEI
+998 KVDALSGNIASEI

-1017 WDLSVKNW
+1017 WSLTVKNS
-1025 KAHINNVRGYA
+1025 KAHLNNVKGYA

-1046 LKAYIKKNT
+1046 LKNYIKKNT
-1055 NYKLTD
+1055 NYNLTD

>member
-12 KPAAAVV
+12 KPAVAVV

-32 CRKKKEAQTPVVE
+32 CRKKKAAEAPAVQ

-52 SEIMTNNTGTVS
+52 SEIMTNNTGIVS

-73 IELHN
+73 VELHN
-78 TSGEPQDISGWGLS
+78 TSTQEQDISGWGLS

-128 DFKLGAEDVIRL
+128 DFKLGAGDVIRL
-140 TNAMGEPLF
+140 TNAAGEPLF

-160 TLSWDADARQYVQM
+160 TLSWDDNARQYVEM
-174 LPSPLYPNTPKGVAA
+174 LPSPLYPNTPAGVAA
-189 YEESRKLEQ
+189 YEESRKLGEN
-198 EAADAPLAVGTTA
+198 DAPLSVGATA
-211 HHNGIYISEF
+211 QHNGVYISEL

-226 TTIAGPNGQYP
+226 TTTAGPNGQYP
-237 DWIELYNTTKNP
+237 DWIELLNTTNAP
-249 VDLSGCGLSDDISK
+249 VDLSGCGISDDIRK
-263 PYKFVFPQG
+263 PYKFTFPQG
-272 TVIGARE
+272 SSIDPGQ
-279 YLLVWCMAE
+279 YLVLWCMVE
-288 DIEGYISLPFN
+288 QMDGYISLPFN
-299 LSGSKGDCLV
+299 LSGSKGDAV
-309 LVDNNSGI
+309 ILVDKNGGI
-317 LDMCAFNAQQKDW
+317 LDMWEFGAQEKDY
-330 SMRREQSGADLDT
+330 SLIRGYTGDGNLDVHSD
-343 KANAFV
+343 FV
-349 ASDQPTPGFP
+349 VTDKPTPGYP
-359 NTPQGYAAFD
+359 NTAAGYAAFD

-391 RYKLDS
+391 RYKLDA
-397 KNVPDDDDLG
+397 KGVPDDDDQG

-417 QTVVLTGY
+417 QTVSLTGY

-463 KKEDTVTPEMKA
+463 KDEKSVTAEMKA
-475 LTLDFSVS
+475 RTLNFSVS
-483 DQGETLYLYNDQQTL
+483 GQGETLYLYNDAGTL
-498 IDRVTVPASVA
+498 IDRVTVPMSVA

-523 ETPTPKAANTAPL
+523 DTPTQGAANTAPL

-547 SLPSG
+547 SVPSG
-552 VYHGAQTVSMEVPA
+552 VYHGTQVVSMEIPA
-566 GTYVTYTLDCTT
+566 GTYVTYTLDYTT
-578 PTEASTRYRAGEQL
+578 PTESSTRYRAGEQL
-592 TFSENAVLRA
+592 TFSQNAVLRA
-602 RTFSENGTGYK
+602 RAFSENGTLYK
-613 SPVVSNTYIIVGDK
+613 SPVVSNTYVIVGDT

-646 DNLFNVDYGI
+646 DNLFNVDFGI
-656 YVVGSHYQG
+656 YVVGSHFQG
-665 KTAATAWTTPANDRK
+665 KTAATEWTTPANDRK

-689 REWERQAHWTYTS
+689 REWERPAHWTYTS
-702 AGGQNVLYES
+702 AGGKEVLYES
-712 DLMIRIFGSYSRYQ
+712 DLMIRIFGAFSRYQ

-739 GGSAFD
+739 GGSTLD
-745 YPFFDN
+745 YPFFSN
-751 RPSDWAYESLVLR
+751 RPFTSYESLVLR
-764 CSAKDAVATKIRD
+764 CSAKDAVATKLRD
-777 CLMTGLL
+777 IMMTGLI
-784 EDGGVDLCV
+784 EDAGLDTAV

-814 EKVSRAYIAQHY
+814 EKISRSFIAQHY
-826 SINNKDTIDVLR
+826 SITNKDSIDVMKW
-838 GNGVLVAGDPKAV
+838 NGVYAAGDPDCVK
-851 DDYAALI
+851 DYQALI

-868 SNYGDYQYVCSQID
+868 SNYGDYEYVCSQID
-882 VENFALYCAAEIIVG
+882 VENFAMYCAVEIVTG

-911 KDGKWRWIFYD
+911 KDGKWRWILYD
-922 FCDAMA
+922 FDDAMA

-934 DSITNGY
+934 EAYTNGY
-941 RRDFFT
+941 RRDFFS
-947 KYFHPEGHGAGKG
+947 KYFNPEGHGAGKG

-983 AMMVNEVYSPEKINA
+983 AVMVNEVYSPEKINA
-998 KVDELSSNIASEI
+998 KVDVLSGNIASEI

-1017 WDLSVKNW
+1017 WNLTVKNW

-1046 LKAYIKKNT
+1046 LKNYIKKNT
-1055 NYKLTD
+1055 NYNLTD

>member
-12 KPAAAVV
+12 KPAAAVG

-198 EAADAPLAVGTTA
+198 ESADAPLAVGTTA
-211 HHNGIYISEF
+211 HHNGVYISEF

-237 DWIELYNTTKNP
+237 DWIELYNTTKSP

-317 LDMCAFNAQQKDW
+317 LDMCEFNAQQKDW

-391 RYKLDS
+391 RYRLDS

-417 QTVVLTGY
+417 QTVILTGY

-498 IDRVTVPASVA
+498 IDRVTVPASMA

-578 PTEASTRYRAGEQL
+578 PTESSTRYRAGEQL
-592 TFSENAVLRA
+592 TFDTNAVLRA
-602 RTFSENGTGYK
+602 RTFSENGTLYK
-613 SPVVSNTYIIVGDK
+613 SPVVSNTYVIVGDK

-656 YVVGSHYQG
+656 YVVGSHFQG
-665 KTAATAWTTPANDRK
+665 KTAATEWTTPANDRK

-689 REWERQAHWTYTS
+689 REWERPAHWTYTS
-702 AGGQNVLYES
+702 SGGKEVLYES
-712 DLMIRIFGSYSRYQ
+712 DLMIRIFGAFSRYQ

-739 GGSAFD
+739 GGSTLD
-745 YPFFDN
+745 YPFFSN
-751 RPSDWAYESLVLR
+751 RPFESYESLVLR

-777 CLMTGLL
+777 IMMTGLIDDAHL
-784 EDGGVDLCV
+784 DTAV

-814 EKVSRAYIAQHY
+814 EKVSRSFIAQHY
-826 SINNKDTIDVLR
+826 SINNKDSIDVMKW
-838 GNGVLVAGDPKAV
+838 NGVYAAGDPDCVK
-851 DDYAALI
+851 DYQTLI

-868 SNYGDYQYVCSQID
+868 SNYGDYEYVCSQID
-882 VENFALYCAAEIIVG
+882 VENFAMYCAVEIVTG

-911 KDGKWRWIFYD
+911 KDGKWRWILYD
-922 FCDAMA
+922 FDDAMA

-934 DSITNGY
+934 DAYTNGY
-941 RRDFFT
+941 RRDFFS
-947 KYFHPEGHGAGKG
+947 KYFHPDGHGAGKG
-960 FSTVLARSLLKNNDF
+960 FSTVLARSLLKNNEF

-983 AMMVNEVYSPEKINA
+983 ALMVNDVYSPEKIVA
-998 KVDELSSNIASEI
+998 KVDTLSGNIASEI
-1011 EWDFPR
+1011 QWDFPR
-1017 WDLSVKNW
+1017 WSLTVKNW
-1025 KAHINNVRGYA
+1025 KAHLNNVKGYA

>member
-1 MKRRRAQQAMV
+1 MKRRRAQLAMV

-32 CRKKKEAQTPVVE
+32 CRKKKAAEAPAVQ

-52 SEIMTNNTGTVS
+52 SEIMTNNTGIVS

-73 IELHN
+73 VELHN
-78 TSGEPQDISGWGLS
+78 TSTQEQDISGWGLS

-128 DFKLGAEDVIRL
+128 DFKLGAGDVIRL
-140 TNAMGEPLF
+140 TNAAGEPLF

-160 TLSWDADARQYVQM
+160 TLSWDAAAGKYVEM
-174 LPSPLYPNTPKGVAA
+174 MPSPLYPNTPAGVAA
-189 YEESRKLEQ
+189 YEESRKLGEN
-198 EAADAPLAVGTTA
+198 DAPLSVGATA
-211 HHNGIYISEF
+211 QHNGVYISEL

-226 TTIAGPNGQYP
+226 TTTAGPNGQYP
-237 DWIELYNTTKNP
+237 DWIELHNTTNAP
-249 VDLSGCGLSDDISK
+249 VDLSGCGISDDIRK
-263 PYKFVFPQG
+263 PYRFTFPRG
-272 TVIGARE
+272 TVIDPGQ
-279 YLLVWCMAE
+279 YLVLWCMVE
-288 DIEGYISLPFN
+288 QMDGYISLPFN
-299 LSGSKGDCLV
+299 LSGSKGDAV
-309 LVDNNSGI
+309 ILVDKNGGI
-317 LDMCAFNAQQKDW
+317 LDMWEFGAQEKDY
-330 SMRREQSGADLDT
+330 SLIRGYTGDGNLDVHSD
-343 KANAFV
+343 FV
-349 ASDQPTPGFP
+349 VTDKPTPGYP
-359 NTPQGYAAFD
+359 NTAAGYAAFD

-391 RYKLDS
+391 RYKLDA
-397 KNVPDDDDLG
+397 KGVPDDDDQG

-417 QTVVLTGY
+417 QTVSLTGY

-463 KKEDTVTPEMKA
+463 KDEKSVTAEMKA
-475 LTLDFSVS
+475 RTLNFSVS
-483 DQGETLYLYNDQQTL
+483 GQGETLYLYNDAGTL
-498 IDRVTVPASVA
+498 IDRVTVPMSVA
-509 CVSYAKVGDTWGLC
+509 CVSYAKVGDSWGLC
-523 ETPTPKAANTAPL
+523 DTPTQGAANTAPL

-547 SLPSG
+547 SVPSG
-552 VYHGAQTVSMEVPA
+552 VYHGTQVVSMEIPA
-566 GTYVTYTLDCTT
+566 GTYVTYTLDYTT
-578 PTEASTRYRAGEQL
+578 PTESSTRYRAGEQL
-592 TFSENAVLRA
+592 TFSQNAVLRA
-602 RTFSENGTGYK
+602 RAFSENGTLYK
-613 SPVVSNTYIIVGDK
+613 SPVVSNTYIIVGDT

-646 DNLFNVDYGI
+646 DNLFNVDFGI
-656 YVVGSHYQG
+656 YVVGSHFQG
-665 KTAATAWTTPANDRK
+665 KTAATEWTTPSNDRK

-689 REWERQAHWTYTS
+689 REWERPAHWTYTS
-702 AGGQNVLYES
+702 AGGKEVIFES
-712 DLMIRIFGSYSRYQ
+712 DLMIRIFGAFSRYQ

-739 GGSAFD
+739 GGSTLD
-745 YPFFDN
+745 YPFFSN
-751 RPSDWAYESLVLR
+751 RPFESYESLVLR
-764 CSAKDAVATKIRD
+764 CSAKDAVATKLRD
-777 CLMTGLL
+777 IMMTGLI
-784 EDGGVDLCV
+784 EDAGLDTAV

-814 EKVSRAYIAQHY
+814 EKISRSFIAQHY
-826 SINNKDTIDVLR
+826 SIINKDSIDVMKW
-838 GNGVLVAGDPKAV
+838 NGVYAAGNPDCVK
-851 DDYAALI
+851 DYQALI

-868 SNYGDYQYVCSQID
+868 SNYGDYEYVCSQID
-882 VENFALYCAAEIIVG
+882 VENFAMYCAVEIVTG

-911 KDGKWRWIFYD
+911 KDGKWRWILYD
-922 FCDAMA
+922 FDDAMA

-934 DSITNGY
+934 EAYTNGY
-941 RRDFFT
+941 RRDFFS
-947 KYFHPEGHGAGKG
+947 KYFNPEGHGAGKG

-983 AMMVNEVYSPEKINA
+983 AKMVNEVYSPEKINA
-998 KVDELSSNIASEI
+998 KVDVLSGNIASEI

-1017 WDLSVKNW
+1017 WNLTVKNW

-1046 LKAYIKKNT
+1046 LKNYINKNT

>member
-1 MKRRRAQQAMV
+1 MV

-32 CRKKKEAQTPVVE
+32 CRKKKAAEVPAVQ

-52 SEIMTNNTGTVS
+52 SEIMTNNTGIVS

-73 IELHN
+73 VELHN
-78 TSGEPQDISGWGLS
+78 TSTQEQDISGWGLS

-128 DFKLGAEDVIRL
+128 DFKLGAGDVIRL
-140 TNAMGEPLF
+140 TNAAGEPLF

-160 TLSWDADARQYVQM
+160 TLSWDDNARQYVEM
-174 LPSPLYPNTPKGVAA
+174 LPSPLYPNTPAGSAA
-189 YEESRKLEQ
+189 YEESRKLGEN
-198 EAADAPLAVGTTA
+198 DAPLSVGATA
-211 HHNGIYISEF
+211 QHNGVYISEL

-226 TTIAGPNGQYP
+226 TTTAGPNGQYP
-237 DWIELYNTTKNP
+237 DWIELHNTTNAP
-249 VDLSGCGLSDDISK
+249 VDLSGCGISDDIRK
-263 PYKFVFPQG
+263 PYKFTFPQG
-272 TVIGARE
+272 SSIDPGQ
-279 YLLVWCMAE
+279 YLVLWCMVE
-288 DIEGYISLPFN
+288 QMDGYISLPFN
-299 LSGSKGDCLV
+299 LSGSKGDAV
-309 LVDNNSGI
+309 ILVDKNGGI
-317 LDMCAFNAQQKDW
+317 LDMWEFGAQEKDY
-330 SMRREQSGADLDT
+330 SLIRGYTGDGNLDVHSD
-343 KANAFV
+343 FV
-349 ASDQPTPGFP
+349 VTDKPTPGYP
-359 NTPQGYAAFD
+359 NTAAGYAAFD

-391 RYKLDS
+391 RYKLDA
-397 KNVPDDDDLG
+397 KGVPDDDDQG

-417 QTVVLTGY
+417 QSVDLSGY

-453 YMSGSLPLEG
+453 YMNGSLPLEG
-463 KKEDTVTPEMKA
+463 QKESAVTADMKA
-475 LTLDFSVS
+475 RTMSFSVS
-483 DQGETLYLYNDQQTL
+483 GQGETLYLYNNSGTL
-498 IDRVTVPASVA
+498 IDRVTVPMSVA
-509 CVSYAKVGDTWGLC
+509 CVSYAKVGDSWGLC
-523 ETPTPKAANTAPL
+523 ETPTPGAANTAPL
-536 MGSAYCEAPVV
+536 LGSAYCDVPAV
-547 SLPSG
+547 SQPSG
-552 VYHGAQTVSMEVPA
+552 VYHGVQSVSMEIPA
-566 GTYVTYTLDCTT
+566 GTYVTYTLDSTT
-578 PTEASTRYRAGEQL
+578 PTEGSTRYRAGEQL
-592 TFSENAVLRA
+592 TFTQNTVLRA
-602 RTFSENGTGYK
+602 RAFSENGSLYK
-613 SPVVSNTYIIVGDK
+613 SPVVSNTYVIVGDK
-627 QTTDAHDS
+627 ETINAHNS
-635 TLPVCFLVTDP
+635 TLPVCFVVTDP

-665 KTAATAWTTPANDRK
+665 KTAATEWSTPSNDRK

-689 REWERQAHWTYTS
+689 REWERPAHWTYTS
-702 AGGQNVLYES
+702 AGGKDVLFES
-712 DLMIRIFGSYSRYQ
+712 DLMIRIFGSFSRYQ
-726 KQRNFAL
+726 KQKNLAL

-739 GGSAFD
+739 GGSTLD

-751 RPSDWAYESLVLR
+751 RPSDWGYESLVLR

-777 CLMTGLL
+777 CLVTGLL
-784 EDGGVDLCV
+784 EDGGVDLCI

-814 EKVSRAYIAQHY
+814 EKVSRAFIAQHY
-826 SINNKDTIDVLR
+826 SVTDKDTIDVLR
-838 GNGVLVAGDPKAV
+838 GNGVYVSGNPKAV

-868 SNYGDYQYVCSQID
+868 SNYGDYEYVCSQID

-911 KDGKWRWIFYD
+911 KDGKWRWILYD
-922 FCDAMA
+922 FDDAMA
-928 RNDEKE
+928 RND
-934 DSITNGY
+934 DLPDATTNGY
-941 RRDFFT
+941 RRDFFS
-947 KYFHPEGHGAGKG
+947 KYFHPQGHGAGKG

-983 AMMVNEVYSPEKINA
+983 AVMVNEVYSPEKINA
-998 KVDELSSNIASEI
+998 KVDVLSGNIASEI

-1017 WDLSVKNW
+1017 WNLTVKNW

-1046 LKAYIKKNT
+1046 LKNYINKNT

-1066 IFGRTE
+1066 ILGRTE

>member
-12 KPAAAVV
+12 KPAVAIL

-32 CRKKKEAQTPVVE
+32 CRKKKAAQTSAVQ

-52 SEIMTNNTGTVS
+52 SEIMINNTGIVS

-73 IELHN
+73 VELHN
-78 TSGEPQDISGWGLS
+78 ISAQNQDISGWGLS

-128 DFKLGAEDVIRL
+128 DFKLGAGDVIRL
-140 TNAMGEPLF
+140 TNGAGEPLF

-155 IYTGY
+155 VYTGY
-160 TLSWDADARQYVQM
+160 TLSWNGETRQYEHM
-174 LPSPLYPNTPKGVAA
+174 LPSPLYPNTPAGVAA
-189 YEESRKLEQ
+189 YEESRKLNES
-198 EAADAPLAVGTTA
+198 EAPLSVGTTA
-211 HHNGIYISEF
+211 QHNGVYISEL

-226 TTIAGPNGQYP
+226 TTTAGPNGQYP
-237 DWIELYNTTKNP
+237 DWIELCNTATLP
-249 VDLSGCGLSDDISK
+249 VDLSGCGISDDIRK
-263 PYKFVFPQG
+263 PYKFTFPQG
-272 TVIGARE
+272 TTIGAGE
-279 YLLVWCMAE
+279 YLLLWCMA
-288 DIEGYISLPFN
+288 DQVDGYISLPFN
-299 LSGSKGDCLV
+299 LSGSKGDAV
-309 LVDNNSGI
+309 ILVDQNGGI
-317 LDMCAFNAQQKDW
+317 LDMCEFTAQEKDS
-330 SMRREQSGADLDT
+330 SMIRGYQANGDLDT
-343 KANAFV
+343 QSGFSVTDK
-349 ASDQPTPGFP
+349 PTPGYP
-359 NTPQGYAAFD
+359 NTSAGYAAFD

-391 RYKLDS
+391 RYHLDA
-397 KNVPDDDDLG
+397 KGVPDDDDQG

-417 QTVVLTGY
+417 QTVYLTGY
-425 SLSDNEKKPTKWVFP
+425 SLTDNEKKPTKWVFP

-463 KKEDTVTPEMKA
+463 KDEKSVTADMKA
-475 LTLDFSVS
+475 RTLNFSVS
-483 DQGETLYLYNDQQTL
+483 GQGETLYLYNDKGTL
-498 IDRVTVPASVA
+498 IDRVTVPMSMA
-509 CVSYAKVGDTWGLC
+509 CVSYARVGDTWGLC
-523 ETPTPKAANTAPL
+523 ETPTQGAANTAPL
-536 MGSAYCEAPVV
+536 LGSAYCDAPTV

-552 VYHGAQTVSMEVPA
+552 VYHGKQVISMEIPA
-566 GTYVTYTLDCTT
+566 GTYVTYTLDSTT
-578 PTEASTRYRAGEQL
+578 PTESSTRYRAGEQL
-592 TFSENAVLRA
+592 TFDTNAVLRA
-602 RTFSENGTGYK
+602 RAFSENGTLYK
-613 SPVVSNTYIIVGDK
+613 SQVVSNTYVIVGDK

-665 KTAATAWTTPANDRK
+665 KTAATEWTTPSNDRK

-689 REWERQAHWTYTS
+689 REWERPAHWTYTS
-702 AGGQNVLYES
+702 SGGKEVLFES
-712 DLMIRIFGSYSRYQ
+712 DLMIRIFGSFSRYQ
-726 KQRNFAL
+726 RQRNFAL

-739 GGSAFD
+739 GGSTLD
-745 YPFFDN
+745 YPFFSN
-751 RPSDWAYESLVLR
+751 RPFDSYESLVLR

-826 SINNKDTIDVLR
+826 SVTNKDSIDILR
-838 GNGVLVAGDPKAV
+838 GNGVLVSGDPKAV
-851 DDYAALI
+851 DDYNALI

-868 SNYGDYQYVCSQID
+868 SNYGDYEYVCSQMD

-911 KDGKWRWIFYD
+911 KDGKWRWIYYD

-928 RNDEKE
+928 RNDEKD
-934 DSITNGY
+934 DSVTNGY
-941 RRDFFT
+941 RRDFFS
-947 KYFHPEGHGAGKG
+947 KYFNPEGHGAGKG
-960 FSTVLARSLLKNNDF
+960 FSTVLARSLLKNNEF
-975 VEIFLKYC
+975 VEIFLKAC
-983 AMMVNEVYSPEKINA
+983 ALMVNDVYSPEKINA
-998 KVDELSSNIASEI
+998 KVDVLSSTIASEI

-1017 WDLSVKNW
+1017 WDLTVKNW

-1061 QKMME
+1061 EKMMQ

>member
-12 KPAAAVV
+12 KPAVAIL

-32 CRKKKEAQTPVVE
+32 CRKKKAAQTSAVQ

-52 SEIMTNNTGTVS
+52 SEIMINNTGIVS

-73 IELHN
+73 VELHN
-78 TSGEPQDISGWGLS
+78 ISAQNQDISGWGLS

-128 DFKLGAEDVIRL
+128 DFKLGAGDVIRL
-140 TNAMGEPLF
+140 TNGAGEPLF

-155 IYTGY
+155 VYTGY
-160 TLSWDADARQYVQM
+160 TLSWNGETRQYENM
-174 LPSPLYPNTPKGVAA
+174 LPSPLYPNTPAGVAA
-189 YEESRKLEQ
+189 YEESRKLNES
-198 EAADAPLAVGTTA
+198 EAPLSVGTTA
-211 HHNGIYISEF
+211 QHNGVYISEL

-226 TTIAGPNGQYP
+226 TTTAGPNGQYP
-237 DWIELYNTTKNP
+237 DWIELCNTATLP
-249 VDLSGCGLSDDISK
+249 VDLSGCGISDDIRK
-263 PYKFVFPQG
+263 PYKFTFPQG
-272 TVIGARE
+272 TTIGAGE
-279 YLLVWCMAE
+279 YLLLWCMA
-288 DIEGYISLPFN
+288 DQMDGYISLPFN
-299 LSGSKGDCLV
+299 LSGSKGDAV
-309 LVDNNSGI
+309 ILVDQNGGI
-317 LDMCAFNAQQKDW
+317 LDMCEFTAQEKDS
-330 SMRREQSGADLDT
+330 SMIRGYQANGDLDT
-343 KANAFV
+343 QSGFSVTDK
-349 ASDQPTPGFP
+349 PTPGYP
-359 NTPQGYAAFD
+359 NTSAGYAAFD

-391 RYKLDS
+391 RYHLDD
-397 KNVPDDDDLG
+397 KGVPDDDDQG

-417 QTVVLTGY
+417 QTVSLTGY

-463 KKEDTVTPEMKA
+463 KDEKSVTADMKA
-475 LTLDFSVS
+475 RTLNFSVS
-483 DQGETLYLYNDQQTL
+483 GQGETLYLYNDKGTL
-498 IDRVTVPASVA
+498 IDRVTVPMSMA
-509 CVSYAKVGDTWGLC
+509 CVSYARVGDTWGLC
-523 ETPTPKAANTAPL
+523 ETPTQGAANTAPL
-536 MGSAYCEAPVV
+536 LGSAYCDAPTV

-552 VYHGAQTVSMEVPA
+552 VYHGKQVISMEIPA
-566 GTYVTYTLDCTT
+566 GTYVTYTLDSTT
-578 PTEASTRYRAGEQL
+578 PTESSTRYRAGEQL
-592 TFSENAVLRA
+592 TFDTNAVLRA
-602 RTFSENGTGYK
+602 RAFSENGTLYK
-613 SPVVSNTYIIVGDK
+613 SQVVSNTYVIVGDK

-665 KTAATAWTTPANDRK
+665 KTAATEWTTPSNDRK

-689 REWERQAHWTYTS
+689 REWERPAHWTYTS
-702 AGGQNVLYES
+702 SGGKEVLFES
-712 DLMIRIFGSYSRYQ
+712 DLMIRIFGSFSRYQ
-726 KQRNFAL
+726 RQRNFAL

-739 GGSAFD
+739 GGSTLD
-745 YPFFDN
+745 YPFFSN
-751 RPSDWAYESLVLR
+751 RPFESYESLVLR

-826 SINNKDTIDVLR
+826 SVTNKDSIDILR
-838 GNGVLVAGDPKAV
+838 GNGVLVSGDPKAV
-851 DDYAALI
+851 DDYNALI

-868 SNYGDYQYVCSQID
+868 SNYGDYEYVCSQID
-882 VENFALYCAAEIIVG
+882 VESYALYCAVEIITG

-911 KDGKWRWIFYD
+911 KDGKWRWIYYD

-928 RNDEKE
+928 RNDEKD
-934 DSITNGY
+934 DSVTNGY
-941 RRDFFT
+941 RRDFFS
-947 KYFHPEGHGAGKG
+947 KYFNPEGHGAGKG
-960 FSTVLARSLLKNNDF
+960 FSTVLARSLLKNNEF
-975 VEIFLKYC
+975 VEIFLKAC
-983 AMMVNEVYSPEKINA
+983 ALMVNDAYSPEKIDA
-998 KVDELSSNIASEI
+998 KVDVLSSTIASEI

-1017 WDLSVKNW
+1017 WDLTVKNW

-1061 QKMME
+1061 EKMMQ